1 MAKKKD
7 VTTDNEIFVAQK
19 LAEDELNINEIN
31 KPLEM
36 LDFKSFDNN
45 KDLLDYQQQAL
56 INAFRM
62 LVAYFRDFKENKKE
76 FYAFYQKHY
85 SFAHC
90 DFAKKKLNPLLK
102 SHFKV
107 ENHCVSFENFI
118 NRLAFY
124 MATGSGKTIVIIK
137 LVELLSV
144 AIRMGLIPKKNIMFF
159 SANEH
164 LIKQFEK
171 EIEKYNRNKDYFK
184 QIDFKNLKSVTNKDF
199 HHAPKNSFI
208 EKIALF
214 YYRADLMSDEES
226 KENLLNYKDYW
237 DNGENYVILDEAH
250 KGNKTESKRQ
260 AIFSLLSLKG
270 FLFNFSATFTEESDL
285 ITAVYNLSV
294 GEWVKL
300 GYGKES
306 VLLKKNNLNAFKE
319 LKDLNDR
326 EKEIAL
332 LKALLLLGMQKRH
345 QTEGYFYD
353 PLMLVFTHSVNVKN
367 SDAEIFF
374 KTLARVIENDDGS
387 DFLKAKD
394 DLLEELK
401 NPEFLFSDDKDKGYK
416 VNVFKESLKSMDFK
430 GLKEEVFYAS
440 NGHIE
445 VIINPKNNQEIA
457 FKLNTSDKV
466 FCLIRIGDIT
476 EWICEKLKSVKVVS
490 KNLSFKEE
498 SYFSQIDK
506 SSINILVGS
515 RTFDTG
521 WDSTRPSVIL
531 FLNIGLD
538 DDAKKLV
545 KQSFGRGVRIESVKN
560 QRQRLAYLDIDEAI
574 KKDLKP
580 NAAMLE
586 TLFVIPT
593 NHASLEAILKIQKES
608 ENKGENRGSWREIKL
623 EKTPIKHA
631 LFVPCYRKEQTNA
644 LKISPSASFKMSEK
658 NFKDLKEYFHLMSE
672 KHFILKHEIYDPK
685 DYTLLKEMIQTAHF
699 KKVPTWHYKD
709 LDHMISE
716 IKGKKGYTLL
726 KDLIQTAH
734 FKKVS
739 TWHYKDL
746 DHMISEI
753 KGKLYPNQKVPK
765 DEFNALDSEKIVHF
779 KRIKVRADKKEELIQ
794 TIQEV
799 KEYAPL
805 DKETLRIK
813 IAQGEIDPYDTEKHK
828 QDKTF
833 KVDEAELLKL
843 KEHYY
848 TPLIKAKNCDWLKH
862 VVKVESESD
871 FLEELLKIVETLQ
884 ENYDFWAFSKID
896 EHLDNLFIPYFNNA
910 AERKFF
916 PDFIFW
922 LQKGGTQIICFI
934 DPKGSKHTDY
944 EHKADAYQ
952 LFKDKIFNPK
962 NDPNLKIKVVLKFY
976 GDKDDVGERYRDD
989 WIKEGELKDFFLK
1002 QLA

>member
-1 MAKKKD
+1 MAKKKQENL
-7 VTTDNEIFVAQK
+7 THNEIFVAQK
-19 LAEDELNINEIN
+19 LAEEELNTHEINE
-31 KPLEM
+31 PLEM
-36 LDFKSFDNN
+36 LDFKSFNNN
-45 KDLLDYQQQAL
+45 KELLDYQQQAL

-62 LVAYFRDFKENKKE
+62 LTAYFKDFKENKKD
-76 FYAFYQKHY
+76 FYAFYQRHY
-85 SFAHC
+85 SFANC
-90 DFAKKKLNPLLK
+90 DFTKKKLNDLLRN
-102 SHFKV
+102 SFKV
-107 ENHCVSFENFI
+107 ENGCVKFENFI

-144 AIRMGLIPKKNIMFF
+144 AMGMGLIPKKNIMFF

-171 EIEKYNRNKDYFK
+171 EIEKYNWGKDYSK
-184 QIDFKNLKSVTNKDF
+184 QIVFKNLKSVNNEDF
-199 HHAPKNSFI
+199 YHASNNVFKGM
-208 EKIALF
+208 KQIALF

-226 KENLLNYKDYW
+226 KENLLNYKDRW

-260 AIFSLLSLKG
+260 AIFSLLSQKG

-306 VLLKKNNLNAFKE
+306 VLLKKNNLSAFKE

-332 LKALLLLGMQKRH
+332 LKALLLLGMQKRYKV
-345 QTEGYFYD
+345 EGYFHD
-353 PLMLVFTHSVNVKN
+353 PLMLVFTHSVNVEN

-401 NPEFLFSDDKDKGYK
+401 EPEFLFSDGKDQKDKIE
-416 VNVFKESLKSMDFK
+416 VFKEGLKGMDFK
-430 GLKEEVFYAS
+430 GLKEAVFYAS
-440 NGHIE
+440 SGHIE

-476 EWICEKLKSVKVVS
+476 EWIREKLKSVKVVS

-515 RTFDTG
+515 RAFDTG

-560 QRQRLAYLDIDEAI
+560 QRQRLAYLDIDEAV
-574 KKDLKP
+574 KDNLKP
-580 NAAMLE
+580 NVAMLE

-593 NHASLEAILKIQKES
+593 NHASLEAILKFQKES
-608 ENKGENRGSWREIKL
+608 ESGGENRGSWHEIKL

-644 LKISPSASFKMSEK
+644 LKIPSSASFKMSEK

-685 DYTLLKEMIQTAHF
+685 DYELFKDMIQEAR
-699 KKVPTWHYKD
+699 
-709 LDHMISE
+709 
-716 IKGKKGYTLL
+716 
-726 KDLIQTAH
+726 

-746 DHMISEI
+746 DYMISEI

-779 KRIKVRADKKEELIQ
+779 KRIKVRADKKEKLIQ

-805 DKETLRIK
+805 DKETLIKK

-828 QDKTF
+828 QDRTF

-862 VVKVESESD
+862 VVKVKSESD
-871 FLEELLKIVETLQ
+871 FLEELLKITETLQ

-896 EHLDNLFIPYFNNA
+896 EHLDNLFIPYIDNA
-910 AERKFF
+910 TERRFF

-922 LQKGGTQIICFI
+922 LQKGDTQIICFI

-952 LFKDKIFNPK
+952 LFKDKVFNPK

-976 GDKDDVGERYRDD
+976 GDKDEVGERYRDD

>member
-1 MAKKKD
+1 MAKKKQEIRN
-7 VTTDNEIFVAQK
+7 NEIFVAQK
-19 LAEDELNINEIN
+19 LAEEELSANEIN
-31 KPLEM
+31 DPLEM
-36 LDFKSFDNN
+36 LDFKSFDSN
-45 KDLLDYQQQAL
+45 KELLDYQQQAL

-85 SFAHC
+85 SFANC
-90 DFAKKKLNPLLK
+90 DFAKKKLNHLLK
-102 SHFKV
+102 SYFKV
-107 ENHCVSFENFI
+107 ENGCVRFENFI

-124 MATGSGKTIVIIK
+124 MATGSGKTIAIIK

-144 AIRMGLIPKKNIMFF
+144 AMGMGLIPKKNIMFF

-171 EIEKYNRNKDYFK
+171 EIEKYNRNKDYSK
-184 QIDFKNLKSVTNKDF
+184 QIDFKNLKDIKNKDF
-199 HHAPKNSFI
+199 YHASKDFLM

-214 YYRADLMSDEES
+214 YYRADLMNDEES
-226 KENLLNYKDYW
+226 KENLLNYKDCW

-306 VLLKKNNLNAFKE
+306 VLLKKNDLSAFKE

-332 LKALLLLGMQKRH
+332 LKALLLLGMQKRYK
-345 QTEGYFYD
+345 TEGYFHD
-353 PLMLVFTHSVNVKN
+353 PLMLVFTHSVNVEN

-374 KTLARVIENDDGS
+374 KTLARVIENDDES

-401 NPEFLFSDDKDKGYK
+401 KPEFLFSDGKDQKDKIE
-416 VNVFKESLKSMDFK
+416 VFKEGLNDMDFK

-476 EWICEKLKSVKVVS
+476 EWIHEKLKSVKVVS

-545 KQSFGRGVRIESVKN
+545 KQSFGRGVRIESVRN

-574 KKDLKP
+574 KDKLKP

-593 NHASLEAILKIQKES
+593 NHASLEAILKFQKES
-608 ENKGENRGSWREIKL
+608 ENGSENRGSWREIKL
-623 EKTPIKHA
+623 EKTRITHA

-644 LKISPSASFKMSEK
+644 LKIPPSASFKMSEK

-685 DYTLLKEMIQTAHF
+685 DYELLKEMIQTAHF

-709 LDHMISE
+709 LD
-716 IKGKKGYTLL
+716 Y
-726 KDLIQTAH
+726 
-734 FKKVS
+734 
-739 TWHYKDL
+739 
-746 DHMISEI
+746 MISEI
-753 KGKLYPNQKVPK
+753 KGKLHPNQKVPK
-765 DEFNALDSEKIVHF
+765 DEFNALDNEKIVHF
-779 KRIKVRADKKEELIQ
+779 KRIKVKADKKEKLIQ

-813 IAQGEIDPYDTEKHK
+813 IAQGEIDPYDTEKYK
-828 QDKTF
+828 QDRTF
-833 KVDEAELLKL
+833 KVGDAELLKL

-862 VVKVESESD
+862 VVKVKSESD
-871 FLEELLKIVETLQ
+871 FLEELLKITETLQ

-896 EHLDNLFIPYFNNA
+896 EHLDNLFIPYIDNGA
-910 AERKFF
+910 TERKFF

-922 LQKGGTQIICFI
+922 LQKGNTQIICFI
-934 DPKGSKHTDY
+934 DPKGTKIAEY
-944 EHKADAYQ
+944 QNKADAYQ
-952 LFKDKIFNPK
+952 LFKDKVFNPK
-962 NDPNLKIKVVLKFY
+962 DNPNLKIKVVLKFY

>member
-7 VTTDNEIFVAQK
+7 LTTDNEIFVAQK
-19 LAEDELNINEIN
+19 LAEEELNINEIN
-31 KPLEM
+31 DPLEM
-36 LDFKSFDNN
+36 LDFKSFDND
-45 KDLLDYQQQAL
+45 KELLDYQQQAL

-62 LVAYFRDFKENKKE
+62 LVAYFRDFKENKKG

-85 SFAHC
+85 SFANC

-159 SANEH
+159 SANEN
-164 LIKQFEK
+164 LIQQFKK

-199 HHAPKNSFI
+199 YHAPKNSFI

-250 KGNKTESKRQ
+250 KGNKSESKRQ

-306 VLLKKNNLNAFKE
+306 VLLRKNNLNAFKE

-326 EKEIAL
+326 EKENAL
-332 LKALLLLGMQKRH
+332 LKALLLLGMQKRY

-374 KTLARVIENDDGS
+374 KTLARVIENDDES
-387 DFLKAKD
+387 DFSKAKD

-401 NPEFLFSDDKDKGYK
+401 NPEFLFSDDKDKDYK
-416 VNVFKESLKSMDFK
+416 VKVFKEGLKSMDFK
-430 GLKEEVFYAS
+430 GLKEAVFYAS

-445 VIINPKNNQEIA
+445 VIINPNNNQEIA

-593 NHASLEAILKIQKES
+593 NHASLEAILKFQKES
-608 ENKGENRGSWREIKL
+608 ENGGENRGSWREIKL

-644 LKISPSASFKMSEK
+644 LKIPPSASFKMSEK

-672 KHFILKHEIYDPK
+672 KHFILKHEIYNPK
-685 DYTLLKEMIQTAHF
+685 DYTLLKEMIQ
-699 KKVPTWHYKD
+699 K
-709 LDHMISE
+709 E
-716 IKGKKGYTLL
+716 
-726 KDLIQTAH
+726 H

-746 DHMISEI
+746 DYMISEI

-765 DEFNALDSEKIVHF
+765 DEFNALDNEKIVHF
-779 KRIKVRADKKEELIQ
+779 KRIQVKAGKKEALMK

-805 DKETLRIK
+805 DKERIK
-813 IAQGEIDPYDTEKHK
+813 IAQGEIDPYDAEKHK
-828 QDKTF
+828 QDRIF
-833 KVDEAELLKL
+833 KVGDAELLKL

-862 VVKVESESD
+862 VVKVKSESD
-871 FLEELLKIVETLQ
+871 FLEELLKITETLQ

-896 EHLDNLFIPYFNNA
+896 EHLDNLFIPYIDNA
-910 AERKFF
+910 TERKFF

-922 LQKGGTQIICFI
+922 LEKGGTQIICFI
-934 DPKGSKHTDY
+934 DPKGTEHTSGLR
-944 EHKADAYQ
+944 KADAYK
-952 LFKDKIFNPK
+952 LFKDKVFSSK
-962 NDPNLKIKVVLKFY
+962 DDPNFKIKVVLKFY
-976 GDKDDVGERYRDD
+976 GNKDKVPDDYRHY

>member
-7 VTTDNEIFVAQK
+7 LTTYNEIFVAQK
-19 LAEDELNINEIN
+19 LAEDELNTNEIN
-31 KPLEM
+31 EPLER
-36 LDFKSFDNN
+36 LDFKSFDSN
-45 KDLLDYQQQAL
+45 KELLDYQQQAL

-62 LVAYFRDFKENKKE
+62 LVAYFRDFKGSKKE
-76 FYAFYQKHY
+76 FYAFYQEHY
-85 SFAHC
+85 SFANC
-90 DFAKKKLNPLLK
+90 DFTHKKLNPLLK

-144 AIRMGLIPKKNIMFF
+144 AMGMGLIPKKNIMFF
-159 SANEH
+159 STNEN

-171 EIEKYNRNKDYFK
+171 EIEKYNRGKDFSK
-184 QIDFKNLKSVTNKDF
+184 QIDFKNLKEITHKDF
-199 HHAPKNSFI
+199 YRAPKDSFI
-208 EKIALF
+208 KQIALF
-214 YYRADLMSDEES
+214 YYRADLMNDEES

-250 KGNKTESKRQ
+250 KGNKSESKRQ

-285 ITAVYNLSV
+285 ITSVYNLSV

-306 VLLKKNNLNAFKE
+306 VLLKKNNLSAFKD

-332 LKALLLLGMQKRH
+332 LKALLLLGMQKRYKI
-345 QTEGYFYD
+345 EGYFYD

-374 KTLARVIENDDGS
+374 KTLARVIENDDGNN
-387 DFLKAKD
+387 FVKAKE

-401 NPEFLFSDDKDKGYK
+401 DPEFLFSANKDKDYK
-416 VNVFKESLKSMDFK
+416 VKVFKEGLKSMDFK
-430 GLKEEVFYAS
+430 GLKEEVFYANS
-440 NGHIE
+440 GHIE

-490 KNLSFKEE
+490 KNLSFKEK
-498 SYFSQIDK
+498 SYFSQIDR

-515 RTFDTG
+515 RTFETG

-538 DDAKKLV
+538 DDTKKLV
-545 KQSFGRGVRIESVKN
+545 KQSFGRGVRIESLKN

-574 KKDLKP
+574 KENLKP

-608 ENKGENRGSWREIKL
+608 ENGGESRGSWREIKL
-623 EKTPIKHA
+623 EKTLIKHD
-631 LFVPCYRKEQTNA
+631 LFVPCYRKEPTSI
-644 LKISPSASFKMSEK
+644 LKIPENASFKMSEK
-658 NFKDLKEYFHLMSE
+658 NFKDLKEYFNLMSE

-685 DYTLLKEMIQTAHF
+685 DYATLKDMIQKAR
-699 KKVPTWHYKD
+699 
-709 LDHMISE
+709 I
-716 IKGKKGYTLL
+716 
-726 KDLIQTAH
+726 
-734 FKKVS
+734 KKVS

-746 DHMISEI
+746 DYMIAEI

-765 DEFNALDSEKIVHF
+765 DEFNTLDNEKIVHF
-779 KRIKVRADKKEELIQ
+779 KRIKVKADKQEELIK

-799 KEYAPL
+799 KEYVPL
-805 DKETLRIK
+805 DKETLIKK

-833 KVDEAELLKL
+833 KVDGAELLKL

-848 TPLIKAKNCDWLKH
+848 TPLIKAKDCDWLKH
-862 VVKVESESD
+862 VVKVKSEID
-871 FLEELLKIVETLQ
+871 FLQELQDQKTTKTLQ

-896 EHLDNLFIPYFNNA
+896 EHLDNLFIPYINDA
-910 AERKFF
+910 AERRFF

-922 LQKGGTQIICFI
+922 LQKGDTQIICFI
-934 DPKGSKHTDY
+934 DPKGTKISDY
-944 EHKADAYQ
+944 QHKADAYK

-962 NDPNLKIKVVLKFY
+962 NDPHFKIKVVLKFY
-976 GDKDDVGERYRDD
+976 GDKDDVGDNYRDY
-989 WIKEGELKDFFLK
+989 WIQKGKLNDFFLTLK
-1002 QLA
+1002 D

>member
-7 VTTDNEIFVAQK
+7 LTTDNEIFVAQK
-19 LAEDELNINEIN
+19 LAEEELNANEIN
-31 KPLEM
+31 DPLEM
-36 LDFKSFDNN
+36 LDFKSFDSN
-45 KDLLDYQQQAL
+45 KELLDYQQQAL

-85 SFAHC
+85 SFANC

-107 ENHCVSFENFI
+107 ENHCVKFENFI

-171 EIEKYNRNKDYFK
+171 EIEKYNRNKDYSK
-184 QIDFKNLKSVTNKDF
+184 QIDFKSLKSVKNKDF
-199 HHAPKNSFI
+199 YHAPKDFFQ
-208 EKIALF
+208 KIALF
-214 YYRADLMSDEES
+214 YYRADLMNDEES
-226 KENLLNYKDYW
+226 KENLLNYKDCW

-332 LKALLLLGMQKRH
+332 LKVLLLLGMQKRYK
-345 QTEGYFYD
+345 TEGYFHD
-353 PLMLVFTHSVNVKN
+353 PLMLVFTHSVNVEN

-374 KTLARVIENDDGS
+374 KTLARVIENDDGN

-401 NPEFLFSDDKDKGYK
+401 KPEFLFSDGKDQDYK
-416 VNVFKESLKSMDFK
+416 IEVFKEGLNRLDFK

-476 EWICEKLKSVKVVS
+476 EWIHEKLKSVKVVS

-515 RTFDTG
+515 RTFETG

-574 KKDLKP
+574 KEKLKP

-586 TLFVIPT
+586 TLFVIAT
-593 NHASLEAILKIQKES
+593 KSESVKAILDLKEES
-608 ENKGENRGSWREIKL
+608 SDPSWCEVEL

-672 KHFILKHEIYDPK
+672 KHFILKHEIYNPK
-685 DYTLLKEMIQTAHF
+685 DYA
-699 KKVPTWHYKD
+699 
-709 LDHMISE
+709 
-716 IKGKKGYTLL
+716 LL
-726 KDLIQTAH
+726 KDLIQTKR
-734 FKKVS
+734 FEIELN
-739 TWHYKDL
+739 WHYKDL
-746 DHMISEI
+746 DDLISI
-753 KGKLYPNQKVPK
+753 LKKRLYLNQKVPK
-765 DEFNALDSEKIVHF
+765 DEFNALDNEKIVHF
-779 KRIKVRADKKEELIQ
+779 KRVKVRADKKEKLIQ

-805 DKETLRIK
+805 DKETLRKK
-813 IAQGEIDPYDTEKHK
+813 IAQGEIDPYDTDKHK
-828 QDKTF
+828 QDRTF
-833 KVDEAELLKL
+833 KVGDTELLKL

-862 VVKVESESD
+862 VVKVKSESD
-871 FLEELLKIVETLQ
+871 FLEELLKITETLQ

-962 NDPNLKIKVVLKFY
+962 DDPNLKIKVVLKFY
-976 GDKDDVGERYRDD
+976 GNKDDVGERYRDD

>member
-7 VTTDNEIFVAQK
+7 LTSYNEIFVAQK
-19 LAEDELNINEIN
+19 LAEDELNTNEIN
-31 KPLEM
+31 EPLER
-36 LDFKSFDNN
+36 LDFKSFDSN
-45 KDLLDYQQQAL
+45 KELLDYQQQAL

-85 SFAHC
+85 LFANC
-90 DFAKKKLNPLLK
+90 DFTNKKLNPLLK

-107 ENHCVSFENFI
+107 ENQRVSFENFI

-159 SANEH
+159 SANEN

-171 EIEKYNRNKDYFK
+171 EIEKYNRGKDFSK
-184 QIDFKNLKSVTNKDF
+184 QIDFKNLKSITHKDF
-199 HHAPKNSFI
+199 YHAPKNSLV
-208 EKIALF
+208 EKITLF
-214 YYRADLMSDEES
+214 YYRADLMNDEES

-250 KGNKTESKRQ
+250 KGNKSESKRQ

-285 ITAVYNLSV
+285 ITSVYNLSV

-306 VLLKKNNLNAFKE
+306 VLLKKNNLNAFKD
-319 LKDLNDR
+319 LRDLNDR

-332 LKALLLLGMQKRH
+332 LKALLLLGMQKRYKI
-345 QTEGYFYD
+345 ESYFHD
-353 PLMLVFTHSVNVKN
+353 PLMLVFTHSVNVEN

-374 KTLARVIENDDGS
+374 KTLARVIENDDEG
-387 DFLKAKD
+387 DFLKAKE

-401 NPEFLFSDDKDKGYK
+401 DPEFLFSDGKDKDYK
-416 VNVFKESLKSMDFK
+416 VKVFKEGLKSMDFK
-430 GLKEEVFYAS
+430 GLKEEVFYANS
-440 NGHIE
+440 GHIE

-466 FCLIRIGDIT
+466 FCLIKIGDIT

-515 RTFDTG
+515 RTFETG

-545 KQSFGRGVRIESVKN
+545 KQSFGRGVRIESLKN

-593 NHASLEAILKIQKES
+593 NHASLEAILKFQKES

-623 EKTPIKHA
+623 EKTRIEHA
-631 LFVPCYRKEQTNA
+631 LFVPCYRKEPTSILELPEN
-644 LKISPSASFKMSEK
+644 ASFKMSEK
-658 NFKDLKEYFHLMSE
+658 NFKDLKEYFNLMSE

-685 DYTLLKEMIQTAHF
+685 DYATLKGMIQKAH
-699 KKVPTWHYKD
+699 V
-709 LDHMISE
+709 
-716 IKGKKGYTLL
+716 
-726 KDLIQTAH
+726 
-734 FKKVS
+734 KKVS

-746 DHMISEI
+746 DYMISEI

-765 DEFNALDSEKIVHF
+765 DEFNALDNEKIVHF
-779 KRIKVRADKKEELIQ
+779 KKIKVKADKQEELIK

-799 KEYAPL
+799 KEHAPL

-813 IAQGEIDPYDTEKHK
+813 IAQGEIDPYDADKHK

-833 KVDEAELLKL
+833 KVGDDELLKL

-848 TPLIKAKNCDWLKH
+848 TPLIKAKDCDWLKH
-862 VVKVESESD
+862 VVKVKSEID
-871 FLEELLKIVETLQ
+871 FLQELQDQETTKTLQ

-896 EHLDNLFIPYFNNA
+896 EHLDNLFIPYINNV
-910 AERKFF
+910 AERRFF

-922 LQKGGTQIICFI
+922 LQKGDTQIICFI
-934 DPKGSKHTDY
+934 DPKGTIISSYDR
-944 EHKADAYQ
+944 KADAYK
-952 LFKDKIFNPK
+952 LFKNKIFNPK
-962 NDPNLKIKVVLKFY
+962 NDPNFKIKVVLKFY
-976 GDKDDVGERYRDD
+976 GDKDRVGDGYRDY
-989 WIKEGELKDFFLK
+989 WIQKGKLNDFFLTLK
-1002 QLA
+1002 D

>member
-7 VTTDNEIFVAQK
+7 LTSYNEIFVAQK
-19 LAEDELNINEIN
+19 LAEEELNTNEIN
-31 KPLEM
+31 EPLER
-36 LDFKSFDNN
+36 LDFKSFDSN
-45 KDLLDYQQQAL
+45 KELLDYQQQAL

-76 FYAFYQKHY
+76 FYAFYQEHY
-85 SFAHC
+85 SFANC
-90 DFAKKKLNPLLK
+90 DFTNKKLNPLLK
-102 SHFKV
+102 AYFKV

-144 AIRMGLIPKKNIMFF
+144 AMGMGLIPKKNIMFF
-159 SANEH
+159 SANEN

-171 EIEKYNRNKDYFK
+171 EIEKYNRGKDFSK
-184 QIDFKNLKSVTNKDF
+184 QIDFKNLKEITHKDF
-199 HHAPKNSFI
+199 HRAPKDSVINQ
-208 EKIALF
+208 IALF
-214 YYRADLMSDEES
+214 YYRADLMNDEES

-250 KGNKTESKRQ
+250 KGNKSESKRQ

-285 ITAVYNLSV
+285 ITSVYNLSV

-306 VLLKKNNLNAFKE
+306 VLLKKNNLNAFKD

-332 LKALLLLGMQKRH
+332 LKALLLLGMQKRYK
-345 QTEGYFYD
+345 TEGYFHD
-353 PLMLVFTHSVNVKN
+353 PLMLVFTHSVNVEN

-374 KTLARVIENDDGS
+374 KTLARVIENDDEG
-387 DFLKAKD
+387 DFLKAKE

-401 NPEFLFSDDKDKGYK
+401 NPEFLFSDDKDKDYK
-416 VNVFKESLKSMDFK
+416 VKVFKEGLKNMDFK
-430 GLKEEVFYAS
+430 GLKEEVFYANS
-440 NGHIE
+440 GHIE

-466 FCLIRIGDIT
+466 FCLIKIGDIT

-515 RTFDTG
+515 RTFETG

-560 QRQRLAYLDIDEAI
+560 QRQRLAYLDIDETI

-608 ENKGENRGSWREIKL
+608 ENGGENRGSWREIKL
-623 EKTPIKHA
+623 EKTRIKHA
-631 LFVPCYRKEQTNA
+631 LFVPCYRKEPTSI
-644 LKISPSASFKMSEK
+644 LKIPENASFKMSEK
-658 NFKDLKEYFHLMSE
+658 NFKDLKEYFNLMSE

-685 DYTLLKEMIQTAHF
+685 DYEELKKMIQ
-699 KKVPTWHYKD
+699 K
-709 LDHMISE
+709 E
-716 IKGKKGYTLL
+716 
-726 KDLIQTAH
+726 H

-746 DHMISEI
+746 DYMISEI

-765 DEFNALDSEKIVHF
+765 DEFNALDNEKIVHF
-779 KRIKVRADKKEELIQ
+779 KRIKVKADKQEALIK

-799 KEYAPL
+799 KEHAPL
-805 DKETLRIK
+805 DKERIK
-813 IAQGEIDPYDTEKHK
+813 IAQGEIDPDDTEKHK

-833 KVDEAELLKL
+833 EVDGAELLKL

-848 TPLIKAKNCDWLKH
+848 TPLIKAKDCDWLKH
-862 VVKVESESD
+862 VVKVKSEID
-871 FLEELLKIVETLQ
+871 FLQELQDQETTKTLQ
-884 ENYDFWAFSKID
+884 ANYDFWAFSKID
-896 EHLDNLFIPYFNNA
+896 EHLDNLFIPYINNV
-910 AERKFF
+910 AERRFF

-922 LQKGGTQIICFI
+922 LQKGDTQIICFI
-934 DPKGSKHTDY
+934 DPKGITYADY
-944 EHKADAYQ
+944 EHKADAYK

-962 NDPNLKIKVVLKFY
+962 NDPNFKIKVVLKFY
-976 GDKDDVGERYRDD
+976 GDKDRVGDNYRDY
-989 WIKEGELKDFFLK
+989 WIQKGKLNDFFLTLK
-1002 QLA
+1002 D

>member
-1 MAKKKD
+1 MAKKKQEIRN
-7 VTTDNEIFVAQK
+7 NEIFVAQK
-19 LAEDELNINEIN
+19 LAEEELNANEIN
-31 KPLEM
+31 DPLEM

-45 KDLLDYQQQAL
+45 KELLDYQQQAL
-56 INAFRM
+56 INAFRV

-76 FYAFYQKHY
+76 FYAFYQQHY
-85 SFAHC
+85 SFANC
-90 DFAKKKLNPLLK
+90 DFAKKKLNHLLK

-107 ENHCVSFENFI
+107 ENHCVRFENFI

-144 AIRMGLIPKKNIMFF
+144 AMGMGLIPKKNIMFF
-159 SANEH
+159 SANEN
-164 LIKQFEK
+164 LIQQFKK
-171 EIEKYNRNKDYFK
+171 EIEKYNRSKDYSK
-184 QIDFKNLKSVTNKDF
+184 QIDFKDLKSVTNKDF
-199 HHAPKNSFI
+199 YHSPKDFFQ
-208 EKIALF
+208 KIALF

-226 KENLLNYKDYW
+226 KENLLNYKDCW

-260 AIFSLLSLKG
+260 AIFSLLSQKG

-332 LKALLLLGMQKRH
+332 LKALLLLGMQKRYKV
-345 QTEGYFYD
+345 EGYFHD
-353 PLMLVFTHSVNVKN
+353 PLMLVFTHSVNVEN

-374 KTLARVIENDDGS
+374 KTLARVIENDDES
-387 DFLKAKD
+387 DFLKAKE

-401 NPEFLFSDDKDKGYK
+401 SPEFLFSGNKDKDKEYK
-416 VNVFKESLKSMDFK
+416 IKVFKESLNRLDFK

-476 EWICEKLKSVKVVS
+476 EWIREKLKSVKVVS

-515 RTFDTG
+515 RAFDTG

-580 NAAMLE
+580 SAAMLE

-593 NHASLEAILKIQKES
+593 NHASLEAILKFQKES
-608 ENKGENRGSWREIKL
+608 ENGGENRGSWREIKL

-644 LKISPSASFKMSEK
+644 LKIPPSASFKMSEK

-672 KHFILKHEIYDPK
+672 KHFILKHEIYNPK
-685 DYTLLKEMIQTAHF
+685 DYE
-699 KKVPTWHYKD
+699 
-709 LDHMISE
+709 
-716 IKGKKGYTLL
+716 LL
-726 KDLIQTAH
+726 KDMIQKEH

-746 DHMISEI
+746 DYMISEI

-765 DEFNALDSEKIVHF
+765 DEFNALDDEKIVHF
-779 KRIKVRADKKEELIQ
+779 KRIQVKAGKKEALMKA
-794 TIQEV
+794 IQEV

-805 DKETLRIK
+805 D
-813 IAQGEIDPYDTEKHK
+813 TEKHK
-828 QDKTF
+828 QDRTF
-833 KVDEAELLKL
+833 KVGDAELLKL

-862 VVKVESESD
+862 VVNVESEID
-871 FLEELLKIVETLQ
+871 FLKELQKTETIKTLQ

-896 EHLDNLFIPYFNNA
+896 EHLDNLFIPYFNGA
-910 AERKFF
+910 TERKFF

-922 LQKGGTQIICFI
+922 LQKGDTQIICFI
-934 DPKGSKHTDY
+934 DPKGTEHTSSQR
-944 EHKADAYQ
+944 KAVWYKK
-952 LFKDKIFNPK
+952 LFKDKVFNPK
-962 NDPNLKIKVVLKFY
+962 DNPNLKIKVVLKFY
-976 GDKDDVGERYRDD
+976 GDKDKVVEGRDY
-989 WIKEGELKDFFLK
+989 WIKKGKLEDFFLDLK
-1002 QLA
+1002 D

>member
-7 VTTDNEIFVAQK
+7 LTSYNEIFVAQK
-19 LAEDELNINEIN
+19 LAEDELNTNEIN
-31 KPLEM
+31 EPLER

-45 KDLLDYQQQAL
+45 KELLDYQQQAL

-62 LVAYFRDFKENKKE
+62 LVAYFRDFKGSKKE
-76 FYAFYQKHY
+76 FYAFYQEHY
-85 SFAHC
+85 SFANC
-90 DFAKKKLNPLLK
+90 DFTHKKLNPLLK

-107 ENHCVSFENFI
+107 ENQRVSFENFI

-124 MATGSGKTIVIIK
+124 MVTGSGKTIVIIK

-159 SANEH
+159 SANEN

-171 EIEKYNRNKDYFK
+171 EIEKYNRGKDYFK

-199 HHAPKNSFI
+199 HHAPKGSFI
-208 EKIALF
+208 EKITLF
-214 YYRADLMSDEES
+214 YYRTDLMNDEES

-250 KGNKTESKRQ
+250 KGNKSESKRQ

-285 ITAVYNLSV
+285 ITSVYNLSV

-306 VLLKKNNLNAFKE
+306 VLLKKNNLSAFKD

-332 LKALLLLGMQKRH
+332 LKALLLLGMQKRY

-353 PLMLVFTHSVNVKN
+353 PLMLVFTHSVNVEN

-374 KTLARVIENDDGS
+374 KTLARVIENDNGN
-387 DFLKAKD
+387 DFSKAKE

-401 NPEFLFSDDKDKGYK
+401 DPEFLFSDGKDKDYK
-416 VNVFKESLKSMDFK
+416 VKVFKEGLKSMDFK
-430 GLKEEVFYAS
+430 GLKEEVFYANS
-440 NGHIE
+440 GHIE

-466 FCLIRIGDIT
+466 FCLIKIGDIT

-515 RTFDTG
+515 RTFETG

-560 QRQRLAYLDIDEAI
+560 QRQRLAYLKIDGAI

-593 NHASLEAILKIQKES
+593 NHASLEAILTIQKES
-608 ENKGENRGSWREIKL
+608 ENRGESRGSWREIKL
-623 EKTPIKHA
+623 EKTPIKHD
-631 LFVPCYRKEQTNA
+631 LFVPCYRKEPTSILELPEN
-644 LKISPSASFKMSEK
+644 ASFKMSEK
-658 NFKDLKEYFHLMSE
+658 NFKDLKEYFNLMSE

-685 DYTLLKEMIQTAHF
+685 DYATLKDMIQ
-699 KKVPTWHYKD
+699 K
-709 LDHMISE
+709 
-716 IKGKKGYTLL
+716 
-726 KDLIQTAH
+726 AH

-746 DHMISEI
+746 DYMISEI

-765 DEFNALDSEKIVHF
+765 DEFNALDNEKIVHF
-779 KRIKVRADKKEELIQ
+779 KRIKVKADKQEALIK

-799 KEYAPL
+799 KEHAPL

-813 IAQGEIDPYDTEKHK
+813 IAQGEIDPYDTDKHK

-833 KVDEAELLKL
+833 EVDGAELLKL

-848 TPLIKAKNCDWLKH
+848 TPLIKAKDCDWLKH
-862 VVKVESESD
+862 VVKVKSEID
-871 FLEELLKIVETLQ
+871 FLQELQDQETTKTLQ
-884 ENYDFWAFSKID
+884 ANYDFWAFSKID
-896 EHLDNLFIPYFNNA
+896 EHLDNLFIPYINNV
-910 AERKFF
+910 AERRFF

-934 DPKGSKHTDY
+934 DPKGITYADY
-944 EHKADAYQ
+944 EHKADAYK

-962 NDPNLKIKVVLKFY
+962 NNPHFKIKVVLKFY
-976 GDKDDVGERYRDD
+976 GDKDRVGDNYRDY
-989 WIKEGELKDFFLK
+989 WIQKGKLNDFFSNLK
-1002 QLA
+1002 GLIY

>member
-1 MAKKKD
+1 MAKKKQE
-7 VTTDNEIFVAQK
+7 VRNNEIFVAQK
-19 LAEDELNINEIN
+19 LAEEELNANEIN
-31 KPLEM
+31 DPLEM
-36 LDFKSFDNN
+36 LDFKSFDSN
-45 KDLLDYQQQAL
+45 KELLDYQQQAL
-56 INAFRM
+56 INAFRV

-85 SFAHC
+85 SFANC
-90 DFAKKKLNPLLK
+90 DFAKKKLNHLLK
-102 SHFKV
+102 NSFKV
-107 ENHCVSFENFI
+107 ENGCVKFENFI

-144 AIRMGLIPKKNIMFF
+144 AMGMGLIPKKNIMFF

-171 EIEKYNRNKDYFK
+171 EIEKYNRNKDYSK

-199 HHAPKNSFI
+199 YHSPKDFFQ
-208 EKIALF
+208 KIALF

-226 KENLLNYKDYW
+226 KENLLNYKDCW

-260 AIFSLLSLKG
+260 AIFSLLSLRG

-306 VLLKKNNLNAFKE
+306 VLLNKNNLNAFKK

-332 LKALLLLGMQKRH
+332 LKTLLLLGMQKRYKIK
-345 QTEGYFYD
+345 GYFHD
-353 PLMLVFTHSVNVKN
+353 PLMLVFTHSVNVEN

-374 KTLARVIENDDGS
+374 KTLARVIENDDEI
-387 DFLKAKD
+387 DFLKAKE

-401 NPEFLFSDDKDKGYK
+401 DPEFLFSDGKDKDYK
-416 VNVFKESLKSMDFK
+416 VKVFKEGLKSMDFK
-430 GLKEEVFYAS
+430 GLKEEVFYANS
-440 NGHIE
+440 GHIE

-457 FKLNTSDKV
+457 FKLNTSDKI
-466 FCLIRIGDIT
+466 FCLIKIGDIT
-476 EWICEKLKSVKVVS
+476 EWIDEKLKSVKVVS

-515 RTFDTG
+515 RTFETG

-560 QRQRLAYLDIDEAI
+560 QRQRLAYLDIDGAI
-574 KKDLKP
+574 KKALKP

-593 NHASLEAILKIQKES
+593 NHASLEAILKIQEES
-608 ENKGENRGSWREIKL
+608 ENRGENRGSWREIKL
-623 EKTPIKHA
+623 EKTPIEHA
-631 LFVPCYRKEQTNA
+631 LFVPCYRKEPTSVLELPEN
-644 LKISPSASFKMSEK
+644 ASFKMSEK
-658 NFKDLKEYFHLMSE
+658 NFKDLKEYFNLMSE

-685 DYTLLKEMIQTAHF
+685 DYEQLKKMIQ
-699 KKVPTWHYKD
+699 K
-709 LDHMISE
+709 
-716 IKGKKGYTLL
+716 
-726 KDLIQTAH
+726 AH

-746 DHMISEI
+746 DYMISEI

-765 DEFNALDSEKIVHF
+765 DEFNALDNEKIVHF
-779 KRIKVRADKKEELIQ
+779 KRIKVKADKEEALIK

-799 KEYAPL
+799 KEHAPL

-813 IAQGEIDPYDTEKHK
+813 IAQGEIDPYDAEKHK

-833 KVDEAELLKL
+833 EVDGAELLKL

-862 VVKVESESD
+862 VVKVESEID
-871 FLEELLKIVETLQ
+871 FLKELQETETIKTLQ

-896 EHLDNLFIPYFNNA
+896 EHLDNLFIPYIGENA
-910 AERKFF
+910 TERKFF

-922 LQKGGTQIICFI
+922 LQKGDTQIVCFI
-934 DPKGSKHTDY
+934 DPKGTEHTSGLR
-944 EHKADAYQ
+944 KADVYK

-962 NDPNLKIKVVLKFY
+962 NDPHCKIKKIKVVLKFY
-976 GDKDDVGERYRDD
+976 GDKDKVPELYKDD
-989 WIKEGELKDFFLK
+989 WIKKGKLEYFFLDLKD
-1002 QLA
+1002 

>member
-7 VTTDNEIFVAQK
+7 LTTHNEIFVAQK
-19 LAEDELNINEIN
+19 LAEDELNTNEIN
-31 KPLEM
+31 EPLER
-36 LDFKSFDNN
+36 LDFKSFDSN
-45 KDLLDYQQQAL
+45 KELLDYQQQAL

-62 LVAYFRDFKENKKE
+62 LVAYFKDFKENKKE
-76 FYAFYQKHY
+76 FYAFYQEHY
-85 SFAHC
+85 SFANC
-90 DFAKKKLNPLLK
+90 DFTNKKLNHLLK

-107 ENHCVSFENFI
+107 ENGCVRFENFI

-144 AIRMGLIPKKNIMFF
+144 AMVMGLIPKKNIMFF
-159 SANEH
+159 SANEN

-171 EIEKYNRNKDYFK
+171 EIEKYNRGKDFSK
-184 QIDFKNLKSVTNKDF
+184 QIDFKNLKSVTHKDF
-199 HHAPKNSFI
+199 HRAPKDFF

-214 YYRADLMSDEES
+214 YYRADLMNDEES

-250 KGNKTESKRQ
+250 KGNKSESKRQ

-285 ITAVYNLSV
+285 ITSVYNLSV

-332 LKALLLLGMQKRH
+332 LKALLLLGMQKRYK
-345 QTEGYFYD
+345 TEGYFHD
-353 PLMLVFTHSVNVKN
+353 PLMLVFTHSVNVEN

-374 KTLARVIENDDGS
+374 KTLARVIENDDES
-387 DFLKAKD
+387 DFLKAKE

-401 NPEFLFSDDKDKGYK
+401 NPEFLFSDDKNQNYK
-416 VNVFKESLKSMDFK
+416 IEVFKEGLKSMDFK
-430 GLKEEVFYAS
+430 GLKEEVFYAN

-466 FCLIRIGDIT
+466 FCLIKIGDIT
-476 EWICEKLKSVKVVS
+476 EWIYEKLKSVKVVS

-515 RTFDTG
+515 RTFETG

-574 KKDLKP
+574 KENLKP

-608 ENKGENRGSWREIKL
+608 ENRGENRGSWREIKL

-631 LFVPCYRKEQTNA
+631 LFVPCYRKEPTSVLELPEN
-644 LKISPSASFKMSEK
+644 ASFKMSEK
-658 NFKDLKEYFHLMSE
+658 NFKDLKEYFNLMSE

-685 DYTLLKEMIQTAHF
+685 DYAMLKDMIQ
-699 KKVPTWHYKD
+699 K
-709 LDHMISE
+709 
-716 IKGKKGYTLL
+716 
-726 KDLIQTAH
+726 AH

-765 DEFNALDSEKIVHF
+765 DEFNALDNEKIVHF
-779 KRIKVRADKKEELIQ
+779 KRIKVKADKEEALIK

-799 KEYAPL
+799 KEHAPL

-813 IAQGEIDPYDTEKHK
+813 IAQGEIDPYDAEKHK
-828 QDKTF
+828 QNKTF
-833 KVDEAELLKL
+833 EVDGAELLKL

-862 VVKVESESD
+862 VVKVESEID
-871 FLEELLKIVETLQ
+871 FLKELQETETIKTLQ

-896 EHLDNLFIPYFNNA
+896 EHLDNLFIPYFNSVT
-910 AERKFF
+910 ERRFS

-922 LQKGGTQIICFI
+922 LQKGDTQIVCFI
-934 DPKGSKHTDY
+934 DPKGITYADY
-944 EHKADAYQ
+944 EHKADAYK

-962 NDPNLKIKVVLKFY
+962 NDPHFKIKVVLKFY
-976 GDKDDVGERYRDD
+976 GNKDKVADGYRDY
-989 WIKEGELKDFFLK
+989 WIKKGKLEDFFLTLK
-1002 QLA
+1002 A

>member
-7 VTTDNEIFVAQK
+7 LTSYNEIFVAQK
-19 LAEDELNINEIN
+19 LAEEELNTNEIN
-31 KPLEM
+31 EPLER
-36 LDFKSFDNN
+36 LDFKSFDGN
-45 KDLLDYQQQAL
+45 KELLDYQQQAL

-62 LVAYFRDFKENKKE
+62 LVAYFRDFKGSKKE

-85 SFAHC
+85 SFANC
-90 DFAKKKLNPLLK
+90 DFTHKKLNPLLK

-144 AIRMGLIPKKNIMFF
+144 ATGMGLIPKKNIMFF
-159 SANEH
+159 SANEN

-171 EIEKYNRNKDYFK
+171 EIEKYNRGKDFSK
-184 QIDFKNLKSVTNKDF
+184 QIDFKNLKKVTHKDF
-199 HHAPKNSFI
+199 HRAPKDSFI
-208 EKIALF
+208 KQIALF
-214 YYRADLMSDEES
+214 YYRADLMNDEES

-250 KGNKTESKRQ
+250 KGNKSESKRQ

-306 VLLKKNNLNAFKE
+306 VLLKKNNLNAFKDS
-319 LKDLNDR
+319 KDLNDR

-332 LKALLLLGMQKRH
+332 LKALLLLGMQKRYKI
-345 QTEGYFYD
+345 EGYFHD
-353 PLMLVFTHSVNVKN
+353 PLMLVFTHSVNVEN

-374 KTLARVIENDDGS
+374 KTLARVIENDDGN
-387 DFLKAKD
+387 DFLKAKE
-394 DLLEELK
+394 DLLEEIK
-401 NPEFLFSDDKDKGYK
+401 DPEFLFSANKDKDYK
-416 VNVFKESLKSMDFK
+416 VEVFKEGLKSMDFK
-430 GLKEEVFYAS
+430 GLKEEVFYAN

-466 FCLIRIGDIT
+466 FCLIKIGDIT

-515 RTFDTG
+515 RTFETG

-608 ENKGENRGSWREIKL
+608 ENRDENRGSWREITL

-631 LFVPCYRKEQTNA
+631 LFVPCYRKELTSV
-644 LKISPSASFKMSEK
+644 LKIPESASFKMSEK
-658 NFKDLKEYFHLMSE
+658 NFKDLKEYFNLMSE

-685 DYTLLKEMIQTAHF
+685 DYAMLKEMIQ
-699 KKVPTWHYKD
+699 K
-709 LDHMISE
+709 E
-716 IKGKKGYTLL
+716 
-726 KDLIQTAH
+726 H

-746 DHMISEI
+746 DYMISEI

-765 DEFNALDSEKIVHF
+765 DEFNTLDNDKIVHF
-779 KRIKVRADKKEELIQ
+779 KRIKVKADKQEALIK

-799 KEYAPL
+799 KEHAPL

-833 KVDEAELLKL
+833 KVDDAELLKL

-848 TPLIKAKNCDWLKH
+848 TPLIKAKDCDWLKH
-862 VVKVESESD
+862 VVKVKSEID
-871 FLEELLKIVETLQ
+871 FLQELQDQETTKTLQ
-884 ENYDFWAFSKID
+884 ANYDFWAFSKID
-896 EHLDNLFIPYFNNA
+896 EHLDNLFIPYINNV
-910 AERKFF
+910 AERRFF

-922 LQKGGTQIICFI
+922 LQKGDTQIICFI
-934 DPKGSKHTDY
+934 DPKGTKISDY
-944 EHKADAYQ
+944 QHKADAYK

-962 NDPNLKIKVVLKFY
+962 NDPYFKIKVVLKFY
-976 GDKDDVGERYRDD
+976 GDKDDVGDNYRDY
-989 WIKEGELKDFFLK
+989 WIKKGKLNDFFLTLK
-1002 QLA
+1002 D

>member
-7 VTTDNEIFVAQK
+7 LTTDNEIFVAQK
-19 LAEDELNINEIN
+19 LAEDELNTNEIN
-31 KPLEM
+31 DPLEM
-36 LDFKSFDNN
+36 LDFKSFDSN
-45 KDLLDYQQQAL
+45 KELLDYQQQAL

-76 FYAFYQKHY
+76 FYAFYQDHY
-85 SFAHC
+85 SFVHC
-90 DFAKKKLNPLLK
+90 DFAKKKLHPLLK

-199 HHAPKNSFI
+199 YHAPKNSFI
-208 EKIALF
+208 EKIVLF
-214 YYRADLMSDEES
+214 YYRADLMNDEES

-260 AIFSLLSLKG
+260 AIFSLLSQKG

-332 LKALLLLGMQKRH
+332 LKALLLLGMQKRY

-387 DFLKAKD
+387 DFLKAKE

-401 NPEFLFSDDKDKGYK
+401 NPEFLFSDDKDKDYK
-416 VNVFKESLKSMDFK
+416 VKVFKEGLNDLDFK

-445 VIINPKNNQEIA
+445 VIVNPKNNQEIA

-466 FCLIRIGDIT
+466 FCLIKIGDIT

-560 QRQRLAYLDIDEAI
+560 QRQRLAYLEIDKAI
-574 KKDLKP
+574 KDNLKP

-586 TLFVIPT
+586 TLFVIAT
-593 NHASLEAILKIQKES
+593 KSESVKAILDLKEES
-608 ENKGENRGSWREIKL
+608 SDPSWCEVEL
-623 EKTPIKHA
+623 EKAPIEHA
-631 LFVPCYRKEQTNA
+631 LFVPCYQEKSIKATDLQ
-644 LKISPSASFKMSEK
+644 SGSFKMSEK

-672 KHFILKHEIYDPK
+672 KHFILKHEIYNPK
-685 DYTLLKEMIQTAHF
+685 DYELLKEMIQTKRF
-699 KKVPTWHYKD
+699 EIELNWHYKD
-709 LDHMISE
+709 LD
-716 IKGKKGYTLL
+716 
-726 KDLIQTAH
+726 DLISIL
-734 FKKVS
+734 KKR
-739 TWHYKDL
+739 
-746 DHMISEI
+746 
-753 KGKLYPNQKVPK
+753 LYLNQKVPK
-765 DEFNALDSEKIVHF
+765 DEFNALDNEKIVHF
-779 KRIKVRADKKEELIQ
+779 KRVKVRADKKEKLIQ

-805 DKETLRIK
+805 DKETLRMK
-813 IAQGEIDPYDTEKHK
+813 IAQGEIDIDNIDKHK
-828 QDKTF
+828 QDRTF
-833 KVDEAELLKL
+833 KVGDAELLKL

-862 VVKVESESD
+862 VVKVKSESD
-871 FLEELLKIVETLQ
+871 FLEELLKVTETLQ

-896 EHLDNLFIPYFNNA
+896 EHLDNLFIPYIDNA

-934 DPKGSKHTDY
+934 DPKGTKIAEY

-962 NDPNLKIKVVLKFY
+962 NDPNFKIKVVLKFY
-976 GDKDDVGERYRDD
+976 GNKDDVGERYRDL
-989 WIKEGELKDFFLK
+989 WIEKGKLEYFFLDLKD
-1002 QLA
+1002 

>member
-7 VTTDNEIFVAQK
+7 LTTDNEIFVAQK
-19 LAEDELNINEIN
+19 LAEDELNANEIN
-31 KPLEM
+31 EPLER

-45 KDLLDYQQQAL
+45 KELLDYQQQAL

-76 FYAFYQKHY
+76 FYAFYQDHY
-85 SFAHC
+85 SFANC
-90 DFAKKKLNPLLK
+90 DFAKKKLNHLLK
-102 SHFKV
+102 NSFKV
-107 ENHCVSFENFI
+107 ENGCVKFENFI

-159 SANEH
+159 SANEN

-171 EIEKYNRNKDYFK
+171 EIEKYNRGKDYSK
-184 QIDFKNLKSVTNKDF
+184 QIDFKSLKSVTHKDF
-199 HHAPKNSFI
+199 HRAPKNVLKEM

-214 YYRADLMSDEES
+214 YYRADLMNDEES
-226 KENLLNYKDYW
+226 KENLLNYKDCW

-250 KGNKTESKRQ
+250 KGNKSESKRQ
-260 AIFSLLSLKG
+260 AIFSLLSLRG

-306 VLLKKNNLNAFKE
+306 VLLKKNNLSAFKE

-332 LKALLLLGMQKRH
+332 LKALLLLGMQKRYK
-345 QTEGYFYD
+345 TEGYFYD

-401 NPEFLFSDDKDKGYK
+401 KPEFLFSDGKEQDYK
-416 VNVFKESLKSMDFK
+416 VKVFKEGLKSMDFK
-430 GLKEEVFYAS
+430 GLKEEVFYAN

-593 NHASLEAILKIQKES
+593 NHASLEAILKFQKES
-608 ENKGENRGSWREIKL
+608 ENKGENRGSWHEIKL

-672 KHFILKHEIYDPK
+672 KHFILKHEIYNPK

-699 KKVPTWHYKD
+699 KKV
-709 LDHMISE
+709 
-716 IKGKKGYTLL
+716 
-726 KDLIQTAH
+726 
-734 FKKVS
+734 S

-746 DHMISEI
+746 DDLISI
-753 KGKLYPNQKVPK
+753 LKKRLYPNQKVPK
-765 DEFNALDSEKIVHF
+765 DEFNALDNEKIVHF
-779 KRIKVRADKKEELIQ
+779 KRIKVRADKKEKLIQ

-805 DKETLRIK
+805 DKETLRTK

-828 QDKTF
+828 QNKTF
-833 KVDEAELLKL
+833 KVDGAELLKL

-862 VVKVESESD
+862 VVKVKSESD
-871 FLEELLKIVETLQ
+871 FLEELLKITETLQ

-896 EHLDNLFIPYFNNA
+896 EHLDNLFIPYIDNA
-910 AERKFF
+910 TERKFF

-962 NDPNLKIKVVLKFY
+962 DDPNFKIKVVLKFY
-976 GDKDDVGERYRDD
+976 GNKDGVGERYRDL
-989 WIKEGELKDFFLK
+989 WIEKGKLEYFFLT
-1002 QLA
+1002 L

>member
-1 MAKKKD
+1 MAKKKQE
-7 VTTDNEIFVAQK
+7 VRNNEIFVAQK
-19 LAEDELNINEIN
+19 LAEEELNANEIN
-31 KPLEM
+31 DPLEM
-36 LDFKSFDNN
+36 LDFKSFDSN
-45 KDLLDYQQQAL
+45 KELLDYQQQAL

-62 LVAYFRDFKENKKE
+62 LIAYFRDFKENKKE
-76 FYAFYQKHY
+76 FYAFYQEHY
-85 SFAHC
+85 SFANC
-90 DFAKKKLNPLLK
+90 DFTNKKLNHLLK

-107 ENHCVSFENFI
+107 ENQRVSFENFI

-144 AIRMGLIPKKNIMFF
+144 AMGMGLIPKKNIMFF

-171 EIEKYNRNKDYFK
+171 EIEKYNRGKDFSK
-184 QIDFKNLKSVTNKDF
+184 QIDFKNLKEVTHKDF
-199 HHAPKNSFI
+199 HRAPKDFF

-214 YYRADLMSDEES
+214 YYRADLMNDEES

-250 KGNKTESKRQ
+250 KGNKSESKRQ

-332 LKALLLLGMQKRH
+332 LKALLLLGMQKRYK
-345 QTEGYFYD
+345 TEGYFYD
-353 PLMLVFTHSVNVKN
+353 PLMLVFTHSVNVEN

-374 KTLARVIENDDGS
+374 KTLARVIENDDES
-387 DFLKAKD
+387 DFLKAKE

-401 NPEFLFSDDKDKGYK
+401 APEFLFSDDKDKDYK
-416 VNVFKESLKSMDFK
+416 VKVFKEGLKSMDFK
-430 GLKEEVFYAS
+430 GLKEAVFYAS

-466 FCLIRIGDIT
+466 FCLIKIGDIT

-560 QRQRLAYLDIDEAI
+560 QRQRLAYLDIDESI
-574 KKDLKP
+574 KENLKP

-608 ENKGENRGSWREIKL
+608 ENRGENRGSWREIKL

-631 LFVPCYRKEQTNA
+631 LFVPCYRKEPTSVLELPEN
-644 LKISPSASFKMSEK
+644 ASFKMSEK

-685 DYTLLKEMIQTAHF
+685 DYTLLKDMIQ
-699 KKVPTWHYKD
+699 K
-709 LDHMISE
+709 
-716 IKGKKGYTLL
+716 
-726 KDLIQTAH
+726 AH

-746 DHMISEI
+746 DYMISEI

-765 DEFNALDSEKIVHF
+765 DEFNTLDNEKIVHF
-779 KRIKVRADKKEELIQ
+779 KRIKVRADKKEKLIQ

-805 DKETLRIK
+805 DKETLRTK

-833 KVDEAELLKL
+833 KVDDAELLKL

-862 VVKVESESD
+862 VVRVESEID
-871 FLEELLKIVETLQ
+871 FLKELQKTETIKTLQ

-896 EHLDNLFIPYFNNA
+896 EHLDNLFIPYTNNV
-910 AERKFF
+910 AERRFF

-922 LQKGGTQIICFI
+922 LQKGDTQIICFI
-934 DPKGSKHTDY
+934 DPKGITYADY
-944 EHKADAYQ
+944 EHKADAYK

-962 NDPNLKIKVVLKFY
+962 NDPHFKIKVVLKFY
-976 GDKDDVGERYRDD
+976 GNKDRVADGYRDY
-989 WIKEGELKDFFLK
+989 WIKKGKLNDFF
-1002 QLA
+1002 

>member
-7 VTTDNEIFVAQK
+7 LTTDNEIFVAQK
-19 LAEDELNINEIN
+19 LAEEELNANEIN
-31 KPLEM
+31 DPLEM

-45 KDLLDYQQQAL
+45 KELLDYQQQAL

-62 LVAYFRDFKENKKE
+62 LTAYFRDFKENKKE

-85 SFAHC
+85 SFANC

-159 SANEH
+159 SANEN

-171 EIEKYNRNKDYFK
+171 EIEKYNRGKDYSK
-184 QIDFKNLKSVTNKDF
+184 QIDFKSLKSVTNKDF
-199 HHAPKNSFI
+199 YHAPKGSFI
-208 EKIALF
+208 EKITLF

-250 KGNKTESKRQ
+250 KGNKSESKRQ
-260 AIFSLLSLKG
+260 AIFSLLSQKG

-332 LKALLLLGMQKRH
+332 LKALLLLGMQKRY
-345 QTEGYFYD
+345 QTEGYFHD

-374 KTLARVIENDDGS
+374 KTLARVIENDDEG
-387 DFLKAKD
+387 DFLKAKE

-401 NPEFLFSDDKDKGYK
+401 NPEFLFSDGKDKGYK
-416 VNVFKESLKSMDFK
+416 VKVFKESLNDMDFK
-430 GLKEEVFYAS
+430 GLKEEVFYAN

-476 EWICEKLKSVKVVS
+476 EWIYEKLKSVKVVS

-515 RTFDTG
+515 RTFETG

-538 DDAKKLV
+538 DDAKKFV
-545 KQSFGRGVRIESVKN
+545 KQSFGRGVRIESIKN
-560 QRQRLAYLDIDEAI
+560 QRQRLAYLEIDGAI
-574 KKDLKP
+574 KKALKP

-593 NHASLEAILKIQKES
+593 NHASLEAILKFQKES

-623 EKTPIKHA
+623 EKTRIEHA
-631 LFVPCYRKEQTNA
+631 LFVPCYRKEQTSIMNF
-644 LKISPSASFKMSEK
+644 LKNASFKMSGE
-658 NFKDLKEYFHLMSE
+658 NFKDLKEYFNLMSE

-685 DYTLLKEMIQTAHF
+685 DYKQLKEMIQKARF
-699 KKVPTWHYKD
+699 N
-709 LDHMISE
+709 
-716 IKGKKGYTLL
+716 
-726 KDLIQTAH
+726 
-734 FKKVS
+734 KVS

-746 DHMISEI
+746 DCMISEI

-779 KRIKVRADKKEELIQ
+779 KRIKVKADKKEKLIQ

-799 KEYAPL
+799 KEYTPL
-805 DKETLRIK
+805 DKERIK
-813 IAQGEIDPYDTEKHK
+813 IVQGEIDPYDTEKHK
-828 QDKTF
+828 QNKTF
-833 KVDEAELLKL
+833 KVDGAELLKL

-862 VVKVESESD
+862 VVKVESEID
-871 FLEELLKIVETLQ
+871 FLKELQETETIKTLQ

-896 EHLDNLFIPYFNNA
+896 EHLDNLFIPYIGEHA
-910 AERKFF
+910 TERKFF

-922 LQKGGTQIICFI
+922 LQKSGTQIICFI
-934 DPKGSKHTDY
+934 DPKGIKISDY
-944 EHKADAYQ
+944 EHKADAYK
-952 LFKDKIFNPK
+952 LFKDKVFSSK
-962 NDPNLKIKVVLKFY
+962 NDPNFKIKVVLKFY
-976 GDKDDVGERYRDD
+976 GDKDGVADGYRDY
-989 WIKEGELKDFFLK
+989 WIKKGKLEDFFLT
-1002 QLA
+1002 L

>member
-7 VTTDNEIFVAQK
+7 LTSYNEIFVAQK
-19 LAEDELNINEIN
+19 LAEDELNTNEIN
-31 KPLEM
+31 EPLER
-36 LDFKSFDNN
+36 LDFKSFDSN
-45 KDLLDYQQQAL
+45 KELLDYQQQAL

-76 FYAFYQKHY
+76 FYAFYQEHY
-85 SFAHC
+85 SFANC
-90 DFAKKKLNPLLK
+90 DFTNKKLNPLLK
-102 SHFKV
+102 AYFKV
-107 ENHCVSFENFI
+107 ENQRVSFENFI

-144 AIRMGLIPKKNIMFF
+144 AMGMSLIPKKNIMFF
-159 SANEH
+159 SANEN

-171 EIEKYNRNKDYFK
+171 EIEKYNRGKDFSK
-184 QIDFKNLKSVTNKDF
+184 QIDFKNLKSITHKDF
-199 HHAPKNSFI
+199 HRAPKGFF

-214 YYRADLMSDEES
+214 YYRADLMNDEES

-250 KGNKTESKRQ
+250 KGNKSESKRQ

-285 ITAVYNLSV
+285 ITSVYNLSV

-306 VLLKKNNLNAFKE
+306 VLLKKNNLNAFKD

-332 LKALLLLGMQKRH
+332 LKALLLLGMQKRYK
-345 QTEGYFYD
+345 TEGYFHD
-353 PLMLVFTHSVNVKN
+353 PLMLVFTHSVNVEN

-374 KTLARVIENDDGS
+374 KTLARVIENDDGN
-387 DFLKAKD
+387 DFVKAKE
-394 DLLEELK
+394 DLLEEIK
-401 NPEFLFSDDKDKGYK
+401 DPEFLFSANKDKDYK
-416 VNVFKESLKSMDFK
+416 VKVFKEGLKSMDFK
-430 GLKEEVFYAS
+430 GLKEEIFYANS
-440 NGHIE
+440 GHIE

-466 FCLIRIGDIT
+466 FCLIKIGDIT

-515 RTFDTG
+515 RTFETG

-593 NHASLEAILKIQKES
+593 NHASLEAILTIQKES
-608 ENKGENRGSWREIKL
+608 ENRSENRGSWREIKL
-623 EKTPIKHA
+623 EKTPIKHK
-631 LFVPCYRKEQTNA
+631 LFAPCYRKESTSI
-644 LKISPSASFKMSEK
+644 LKIPENASFKMSEK
-658 NFKDLKEYFHLMSE
+658 NFKDLKEYFNLMSE

-685 DYTLLKEMIQTAHF
+685 DYEELKKMIQ
-699 KKVPTWHYKD
+699 K
-709 LDHMISE
+709 E
-716 IKGKKGYTLL
+716 
-726 KDLIQTAH
+726 H

-746 DHMISEI
+746 DYMISEI

-765 DEFNALDSEKIVHF
+765 DEFNALDNEKIVHF
-779 KRIKVRADKKEELIQ
+779 KRIKVKADKQEALIK

-799 KEYAPL
+799 KEHAPL
-805 DKETLRIK
+805 DKERIK
-813 IAQGEIDPYDTEKHK
+813 IAQGEIDPDDTEKHK

-833 KVDEAELLKL
+833 EVDGAELLKL

-848 TPLIKAKNCDWLKH
+848 TPLIKAKDCDWLKH
-862 VVKVESESD
+862 VVKVKSEID
-871 FLEELLKIVETLQ
+871 FLQELQDQETTKTLQ

-896 EHLDNLFIPYFNNA
+896 EHLDNLFIPYINNV
-910 AERKFF
+910 AERRFF

-922 LQKGGTQIICFI
+922 LQKGDTQIICFI
-934 DPKGSKHTDY
+934 DPKGITYADY
-944 EHKADAYQ
+944 EHKADAYK
-952 LFKDKIFNPK
+952 LFKDKIFNSK
-962 NDPNLKIKVVLKFY
+962 NDPHFKIKVVLKFY
-976 GDKDDVGERYRDD
+976 GNKDKVADGYRDY
-989 WIKEGELKDFFLK
+989 WIQKGKLNDFFLTLK
-1002 QLA
+1002 D

>member
-1 MAKKKD
+1 MAKKKQE
-7 VTTDNEIFVAQK
+7 VRNNEIFVAQK
-19 LAEDELNINEIN
+19 LAEEELNINEIN
-31 KPLEM
+31 DPLEM

-45 KDLLDYQQQAL
+45 KELLDYQQQAL

-85 SFAHC
+85 SFANC
-90 DFAKKKLNPLLK
+90 DFAKKKLNRLLK

-107 ENHCVSFENFI
+107 ENHCVRFENFI

-144 AIRMGLIPKKNIMFF
+144 AMGMGLIPKKNIMFF

-171 EIEKYNRNKDYFK
+171 EIEKYNRNKDYSK
-184 QIDFKNLKSVTNKDF
+184 QIDFKNLKSVKNKDF
-199 HHAPKNSFI
+199 YRTPKDSLM
-208 EKIALF
+208 EKIVLF

-226 KENLLNYKDYW
+226 KENLLNYKDCW

-260 AIFSLLSLKG
+260 AIFSLLSQKG

-306 VLLKKNNLNAFKE
+306 VLLKKNNLSTFKE

-332 LKALLLLGMQKRH
+332 LKALLLLGMQKRYKV
-345 QTEGYFYD
+345 EGYFHD

-374 KTLARVIENDDGS
+374 KTLARVIENDDES

-401 NPEFLFSDDKDKGYK
+401 APEFLFSDGKDQKDKIE
-416 VNVFKESLKSMDFK
+416 VFKESLNRLDFK

-476 EWICEKLKSVKVVS
+476 EWIHEKLKSVKVVG

-515 RTFDTG
+515 RAFDTG

-574 KKDLKP
+574 KDKLKP
-580 NAAMLE
+580 HAAMLE
-586 TLFVIPT
+586 TLFVIAT
-593 NHASLEAILKIQKES
+593 KSKSVKAILDLKEES
-608 ENKGENRGSWREIKL
+608 SDPSWCEVEL
-623 EKTPIKHA
+623 EETRIKHA

-672 KHFILKHEIYDPK
+672 KHFILKHEIYNPK
-685 DYTLLKEMIQTAHF
+685 DYA
-699 KKVPTWHYKD
+699 
-709 LDHMISE
+709 
-716 IKGKKGYTLL
+716 LL
-726 KDLIQTAH
+726 KDMIQTAH

-746 DHMISEI
+746 DYMISEI

-765 DEFNALDSEKIVHF
+765 DEFNALDNEKIVHF
-779 KRIKVRADKKEELIQ
+779 KRVKVRADKKEKLIQ

-805 DKETLRIK
+805 DKETLRTK

-828 QDKTF
+828 QDRTF

-862 VVKVESESD
+862 VVKVKSESD
-871 FLEELLKIVETLQ
+871 FLEELLKITETLQ

-896 EHLDNLFIPYFNNA
+896 EHLDNLFIPYIDNGA
-910 AERKFF
+910 TERKFF

-922 LQKGGTQIICFI
+922 LQKGNTQIICFV

-962 NDPNLKIKVVLKFY
+962 DDPHFKIKVVLKFY
-976 GDKDDVGERYRDD
+976 GNKDDVGERYRDD
-989 WIKEGELKDFFLK
+989 WIKEGELKDFFLT
-1002 QLA
+1002 LIA

>member
-7 VTTDNEIFVAQK
+7 LTSYNEIFVAQK
-19 LAEDELNINEIN
+19 LAEEELNTNEIN
-31 KPLEM
+31 EPLER
-36 LDFKSFDNN
+36 LDFKSFDSN
-45 KDLLDYQQQAL
+45 KELLDYQQQAL

-62 LVAYFRDFKENKKE
+62 LAAYFRDFKGSKKE

-85 SFAHC
+85 PFANC
-90 DFAKKKLNPLLK
+90 DFTNKKLNPLLK
-102 SHFKV
+102 AYFKV

-144 AIRMGLIPKKNIMFF
+144 AMGMGLIPKKNIMFF
-159 SANEH
+159 SANEN

-171 EIEKYNRNKDYFK
+171 EIEKYNRGKDFSK
-184 QIDFKNLKSVTNKDF
+184 QIDFKNLKSITHKDF
-199 HHAPKNSFI
+199 HRAPKGFF
-208 EKIALF
+208 EKITLF
-214 YYRADLMSDEES
+214 YYRADLMNDEES

-250 KGNKTESKRQ
+250 KGNKSESKRQ

-285 ITAVYNLSV
+285 ITSVYNLSV

-306 VLLKKNNLNAFKE
+306 VLLKKNNLNAFKDS
-319 LKDLNDR
+319 KDLNDR

-332 LKALLLLGMQKRH
+332 LKALLLLGMQKRYK
-345 QTEGYFYD
+345 TEGYFHD
-353 PLMLVFTHSVNVKN
+353 PLMLVFTHSVNVEN

-374 KTLARVIENDDGS
+374 KTLARVIENDDGN
-387 DFLKAKD
+387 DFLKAKE
-394 DLLEELK
+394 DLLEEIK
-401 NPEFLFSDDKDKGYK
+401 DPEFLFSANKDKDYK
-416 VNVFKESLKSMDFK
+416 VKVFKEGLNSMDFK
-430 GLKEEVFYAS
+430 GLKEEVFYANS
-440 NGHIE
+440 GHIE

-466 FCLIRIGDIT
+466 FCLIKIGDIT

-498 SYFSQIDK
+498 SYFSQIDR

-515 RTFDTG
+515 RTFETG

-545 KQSFGRGVRIESVKN
+545 KQSFGRGVRIESLKN

-574 KKDLKP
+574 KENLKP

-593 NHASLEAILKIQKES
+593 NHASLEAILNIPKES
-608 ENKGENRGSWREIKL
+608 ENRGESRGSWREIKL
-623 EKTPIKHA
+623 EKTPIKHT
-631 LFVPCYRKEQTNA
+631 LFVPCYKKEQTSILELPEN
-644 LKISPSASFKMSEK
+644 ASFKMSGK
-658 NFKDLKEYFHLMSE
+658 NFKDLEEYFNLMSE

-685 DYTLLKEMIQTAHF
+685 DYKQLKEMIQ
-699 KKVPTWHYKD
+699 K
-709 LDHMISE
+709 E
-716 IKGKKGYTLL
+716 
-726 KDLIQTAH
+726 H

-746 DHMISEI
+746 DYMISEI

-765 DEFNALDSEKIVHF
+765 DEFNALDNEKIVHF
-779 KRIKVRADKKEELIQ
+779 KRIKVKADKQEELIK

-799 KEYAPL
+799 KEHAPL

-813 IAQGEIDPYDTEKHK
+813 IAQGEIDPYDAEKHK

-833 KVDEAELLKL
+833 KVGDAELLKL

-848 TPLIKAKNCDWLKH
+848 TPLIKAKDCDWLKH
-862 VVKVESESD
+862 VVKVKSEID
-871 FLEELLKIVETLQ
+871 FLQELQDQETTKTLQ

-896 EHLDNLFIPYFNNA
+896 EHLDNLFIPYINNV
-910 AERKFF
+910 AERRFF

-922 LQKGGTQIICFI
+922 LQKSDTQIICFI
-934 DPKGSKHTDY
+934 DPKGITYADY
-944 EHKADAYQ
+944 EHKADAYK

-962 NDPNLKIKVVLKFY
+962 NNPHFKIKVVLKFY
-976 GDKDDVGERYRDD
+976 GDKDRVGDNYRDY
-989 WIKEGELKDFFLK
+989 WIQKGKLNDFFLTLK
-1002 QLA
+1002 D

>member
-7 VTTDNEIFVAQK
+7 LTTHNEIFVAQK

-31 KPLEM
+31 DPLEM

-45 KDLLDYQQQAL
+45 KELLDYQQQAL

-62 LVAYFRDFKENKKE
+62 LAAYFKDFKGSKKE

-85 SFAHC
+85 SFANC

-107 ENHCVSFENFI
+107 ENHCVKFENFI

-171 EIEKYNRNKDYFK
+171 EIEKYNRNKDYAK
-184 QIDFKNLKSVTNKDF
+184 QIDFKDLKSVKNEDF
-199 HHAPKNSFI
+199 YHAPKGSFI

-214 YYRADLMSDEES
+214 YYRADLMNDEES

-250 KGNKTESKRQ
+250 KGNKSESKRQ

-306 VLLKKNNLNAFKE
+306 VLLKKNNLSAFKE

-332 LKALLLLGMQKRH
+332 LKALLLLGMQKRYKV
-345 QTEGYFYD
+345 EGYFHD

-401 NPEFLFSDDKDKGYK
+401 NPEFLFSDDKDKDYK
-416 VNVFKESLKSMDFK
+416 VKVFKEGLKGMDFK
-430 GLKEEVFYAS
+430 GLKEEVFYAN

-466 FCLIRIGDIT
+466 FCLIKIGDIT

-608 ENKGENRGSWREIKL
+608 ENGGENRGSWREIKL

-658 NFKDLKEYFHLMSE
+658 NFKDLKECFHLMSE
-672 KHFILKHEIYDPK
+672 KHFILKHEIYNPK
-685 DYTLLKEMIQTAHF
+685 DYELLKEMIQ
-699 KKVPTWHYKD
+699 K
-709 LDHMISE
+709 E
-716 IKGKKGYTLL
+716 
-726 KDLIQTAH
+726 H

-746 DHMISEI
+746 DYMISEI

-779 KRIKVRADKKEELIQ
+779 KRVKVKADKKEELVKK
-794 TIQEV
+794 IQEV

-805 DKETLRIK
+805 DKETLIKK
-813 IAQGEIDPYDTEKHK
+813 IAQGEIDIDNIDKHK
-828 QDKTF
+828 QDRTF

-862 VVKVESESD
+862 VVKVKSESD
-871 FLEELLKIVETLQ
+871 FLEELLKITETLQ

-910 AERKFF
+910 AERRFF

-922 LQKGGTQIICFI
+922 LQKGNTQIICFI

-944 EHKADAYQ
+944 EHKADAYK

-976 GDKDDVGERYRDD
+976 GNKDGVGERYRDD

>member
-1 MAKKKD
+1 MAKKKQE
-7 VTTDNEIFVAQK
+7 VRNNEIFVAQK
-19 LAEDELNINEIN
+19 LAEEELNINEIN
-31 KPLEM
+31 DPLEM

-45 KDLLDYQQQAL
+45 KELLDYQQQAL
-56 INAFRM
+56 INAFRV

-85 SFAHC
+85 SFANC
-90 DFAKKKLNPLLK
+90 DFAKKKLNHLLK

-107 ENHCVSFENFI
+107 ENHCVRFENFI

-144 AIRMGLIPKKNIMFF
+144 AMGMGLIPKKNIMFF

-171 EIEKYNRNKDYFK
+171 EIGKYNRNKDFSK
-184 QIDFKNLKSVTNKDF
+184 QIDFKNLKSVKNKDF
-199 HHAPKNSFI
+199 YRAPKDFFQ
-208 EKIALF
+208 KIALF

-226 KENLLNYKDYW
+226 KENLLNYKDCW

-260 AIFSLLSLKG
+260 AIFSLLSQRG

-332 LKALLLLGMQKRH
+332 LKALLLLGMQKRYKV
-345 QTEGYFYD
+345 EGYFHD
-353 PLMLVFTHSVNVKN
+353 PLMLVFTHSVNVEN

-387 DFLKAKD
+387 DFSKAKD

-401 NPEFLFSDDKDKGYK
+401 NPEFLFSDGKDQNYK
-416 VNVFKESLKSMDFK
+416 IEAFKESLKGMDFK

-440 NGHIE
+440 SGHIE

-476 EWICEKLKSVKVVS
+476 EWIREKLKSVKVVS

-515 RTFDTG
+515 RAFETG

-586 TLFVIPT
+586 TLFVIAT
-593 NHASLEAILKIQKES
+593 KRESVKAILDLKEES
-608 ENKGENRGSWREIKL
+608 SDPSWCEVEL
-623 EKTPIKHA
+623 EEMRIEHA
-631 LFVPCYRKEQTNA
+631 LFVPCYQEKSIKATD
-644 LKISPSASFKMSEK
+644 LGSGSFKMSEK

-672 KHFILKHEIYDPK
+672 KHFILKHEIYNPK
-685 DYTLLKEMIQTAHF
+685 DYE
-699 KKVPTWHYKD
+699 
-709 LDHMISE
+709 
-716 IKGKKGYTLL
+716 LL
-726 KDLIQTAH
+726 KDLIQKEC
-734 FKKVS
+734 F
-739 TWHYKDL
+739 
-746 DHMISEI
+746 EI
-753 KGKLYPNQKVPK
+753 
-765 DEFNALDSEKIVHF
+765 
-779 KRIKVRADKKEELIQ
+779 EL
-794 TIQEV
+794 
-799 KEYAPL
+799 
-805 DKETLRIK
+805 
-813 IAQGEIDPYDTEKHK
+813 
-828 QDKTF
+828 
-833 KVDEAELLKL
+833 
-843 KEHYY
+843 
-848 TPLIKAKNCDWLKH
+848 N
-862 VVKVESESD
+862 
-871 FLEELLKIVETLQ
+871 
-884 ENYDFWAFSKID
+884 
-896 EHLDNLFIPYFNNA
+896 
-910 AERKFF
+910 
-916 PDFIFW
+916 
-922 LQKGGTQIICFI
+922 
-934 DPKGSKHTDY
+934 
-944 EHKADAYQ
+944 
-952 LFKDKIFNPK
+952 
-962 NDPNLKIKVVLKFY
+962 
-976 GDKDDVGERYRDD
+976 
-989 WIKEGELKDFFLK
+989 
-1002 QLA
+1002 

>member
-7 VTTDNEIFVAQK
+7 LTTHNEIFVAQK
-19 LAEDELNINEIN
+19 LAEEELNANEIN
-31 KPLEM
+31 EPLEM

-45 KDLLDYQQQAL
+45 KELLDYQQQAL

-62 LVAYFRDFKENKKE
+62 LTAYFRDFKENKKE

-85 SFAHC
+85 SFANC
-90 DFAKKKLNPLLK
+90 DFAKKKLNHLLK
-102 SHFKV
+102 SYFKV
-107 ENHCVSFENFI
+107 ENNCVKFENFI

-144 AIRMGLIPKKNIMFF
+144 AMGMGLIPKKNIMFF

-171 EIEKYNRNKDYFK
+171 EIEKYNRNKDYSK
-184 QIDFKNLKSVTNKDF
+184 QIDFKNLKSVKNKDF
-199 HHAPKNSFI
+199 YHASKDFFQ
-208 EKIALF
+208 KIVLF
-214 YYRADLMSDEES
+214 YYRADLMNDEES

-250 KGNKTESKRQ
+250 KGNKSESKRQ

-332 LKALLLLGMQKRH
+332 LKALLLLGMQKRSK
-345 QTEGYFYD
+345 TEGYFHD
-353 PLMLVFTHSVNVKN
+353 PLMLVFTHSVNVEN

-401 NPEFLFSDDKDKGYK
+401 APEFLFSDGKDQNYK
-416 VNVFKESLKSMDFK
+416 IEVFKEGLNDIDFK

-476 EWICEKLKSVKVVS
+476 EWIHEKLKSVKVVS

-574 KKDLKP
+574 KDRLKP

-593 NHASLEAILKIQKES
+593 NHASLEAILKFQKES

-644 LKISPSASFKMSEK
+644 LKISQSASFKMSEK

-672 KHFILKHEIYDPK
+672 KHFILKHEIYNPK
-685 DYTLLKEMIQTAHF
+685 DYA
-699 KKVPTWHYKD
+699 
-709 LDHMISE
+709 
-716 IKGKKGYTLL
+716 LL
-726 KDLIQTAH
+726 KDMIQTAH

-746 DHMISEI
+746 DYMISEI

-765 DEFNALDSEKIVHF
+765 DEFNALDNEKIAHF
-779 KRIKVRADKKEELIQ
+779 KRIKVRADKKEKLIQ

-828 QDKTF
+828 QDRTF
-833 KVDEAELLKL
+833 KLEDAELLKL

-862 VVKVESESD
+862 VVKVKSESD
-871 FLEELLKIVETLQ
+871 FLEELLKITETLQ

-896 EHLDNLFIPYFNNA
+896 EHLDNLFIPYIDNGA
-910 AERKFF
+910 TERKFF

-962 NDPNLKIKVVLKFY
+962 DDPNLKIKVVLKFY
-976 GDKDDVGERYRDD
+976 GNKDDVGERYRDD

>member
-7 VTTDNEIFVAQK
+7 LTSYNEIFVAQK
-19 LAEDELNINEIN
+19 LAEDELNTNEIN
-31 KPLEM
+31 EPLER

-45 KDLLDYQQQAL
+45 KELLDYQQQAL

-76 FYAFYQKHY
+76 FYAFYQDHY
-85 SFAHC
+85 SFANC

-107 ENHCVSFENFI
+107 ENQRVSFENFI

-171 EIEKYNRNKDYFK
+171 EIEKYNRSKDYSK
-184 QIDFKNLKSVTNKDF
+184 QIDFKNLKSVKNKDF
-199 HHAPKNSFI
+199 YHAPKDFFQ
-208 EKIALF
+208 KIALF
-214 YYRADLMSDEES
+214 YYRADLMNDEES

-250 KGNKTESKRQ
+250 KGNKSESKRQ

-345 QTEGYFYD
+345 KTEGYFHD

-401 NPEFLFSDDKDKGYK
+401 APEFLFSDGKDKEKEYK
-416 VNVFKESLKSMDFK
+416 IKVFKESLNDMDFK

-440 NGHIE
+440 SGHIE

-466 FCLIRIGDIT
+466 FCLIKIGDIT

-560 QRQRLAYLDIDEAI
+560 QRQRLAYLEIDGAI
-574 KKDLKP
+574 KKALKP

-593 NHASLEAILKIQKES
+593 NHASLEAILKFQKES
-608 ENKGENRGSWREIKL
+608 ENKGENRGSWHEIKL
-623 EKTPIKHA
+623 EKTRIEHA

-644 LKISPSASFKMSEK
+644 LKISQSASFKMSGE

-672 KHFILKHEIYDPK
+672 KHFILKHEIYSPK

-699 KKVPTWHYKD
+699 N
-709 LDHMISE
+709 
-716 IKGKKGYTLL
+716 
-726 KDLIQTAH
+726 
-734 FKKVS
+734 KVS

-746 DHMISEI
+746 DYMISEI

-765 DEFNALDSEKIVHF
+765 DEFNALDNEKIVHF
-779 KRIKVRADKKEELIQ
+779 KRVKVRADKKEKLIQ

-805 DKETLRIK
+805 DKETLRTK

-828 QDKTF
+828 QNKTF

-862 VVKVESESD
+862 VVKVKSESD
-871 FLEELLKIVETLQ
+871 FLEELLKITETLQ

-896 EHLDNLFIPYFNNA
+896 EHLDNLFIPYIDNGA
-910 AERKFF
+910 TERKFF

-944 EHKADAYQ
+944 EHKADAYK

-962 NDPNLKIKVVLKFY
+962 NNPNLKIKVVLKFY

-989 WIKEGELKDFFLK
+989 WIKEGELKDFFLT
-1002 QLA
+1002 L

>member
-1 MAKKKD
+1 MAKKKQE
-7 VTTDNEIFVAQK
+7 VRNNEIFVAQK
-19 LAEDELNINEIN
+19 LAEEELNANEIN
-31 KPLEM
+31 DPLEM
-36 LDFKSFDNN
+36 LDFKSFDSN
-45 KDLLDYQQQAL
+45 KELLDYQQQAL

-85 SFAHC
+85 SFANC
-90 DFAKKKLNPLLK
+90 DFAKKKLNHLLK

-107 ENHCVSFENFI
+107 ENHCVKFENFI

-144 AIRMGLIPKKNIMFF
+144 AMGMGLIPKKNIMFF

-171 EIEKYNRNKDYFK
+171 EIEKYNRNKDYSK
-184 QIDFKNLKSVTNKDF
+184 QIDFKNLKSVKNKDF
-199 HHAPKNSFI
+199 YHSPKDFFQ
-208 EKIALF
+208 KIALF

-226 KENLLNYKDYW
+226 KENLLSYKDCW

-260 AIFSLLSLKG
+260 AIFSLLSQKG

-306 VLLKKNNLNAFKE
+306 VLLKKNNLSAFKE

-332 LKALLLLGMQKRH
+332 LKALLLLGMQKRYK
-345 QTEGYFYD
+345 TEGYFHD
-353 PLMLVFTHSVNVKN
+353 PLMLVFTHSVNVEN

-374 KTLARVIENDDGS
+374 KTLARVIENDDES
-387 DFLKAKD
+387 DFSKAKD

-401 NPEFLFSDDKDKGYK
+401 SPEFLFSDGKDQKDKIE
-416 VNVFKESLKSMDFK
+416 VFKEGLKGMDFK
-430 GLKEEVFYAS
+430 GLKEAVFYAS

-457 FKLNTSDKV
+457 FKLNTSDKI

-476 EWICEKLKSVKVVS
+476 EWIREKLKSVKVVS

-515 RTFDTG
+515 RAFDTG

-560 QRQRLAYLDIDEAI
+560 QRQRLAYLDIDEAV
-574 KKDLKP
+574 KDKLKP

-593 NHASLEAILKIQKES
+593 NHASLEAILKFQKES
-608 ENKGENRGSWREIKL
+608 ENGGENRGSWHEIKL

-644 LKISPSASFKMSEK
+644 LKISQSASFKMSEK
-658 NFKDLKEYFHLMSE
+658 NFKDLKEHFHLMSE

-685 DYTLLKEMIQTAHF
+685 DYVLLKEM
-699 KKVPTWHYKD
+699 
-709 LDHMISE
+709 
-716 IKGKKGYTLL
+716 
-726 KDLIQTAH
+726 IQTAH

-746 DHMISEI
+746 DYMISEI

-765 DEFNALDSEKIVHF
+765 DEFNALDNEKIVHF
-779 KRIKVRADKKEELIQ
+779 KRIQVKASKKEELMKA
-794 TIQEV
+794 IQEV

-805 DKETLRIK
+805 DK
-813 IAQGEIDPYDTEKHK
+813 DK
-828 QDKTF
+828 QDRTF
-833 KVDEAELLKL
+833 KVGDAELLKL

-862 VVKVESESD
+862 VVKVKSESD
-871 FLEELLKIVETLQ
+871 FLEELQKTETIKTLQ

-896 EHLDNLFIPYFNNA
+896 EHLDNLFIPYIDNA
-910 AERKFF
+910 AERRFF

-922 LQKGGTQIICFI
+922 LQKGDTQIICFI

-944 EHKADAYQ
+944 EHKADVYQ
-952 LFKDKIFNPK
+952 LFEYKVFNPK

-976 GDKDDVGERYRDD
+976 GDKDDVGERYRDL
-989 WIKEGELKDFFLK
+989 WIEKGKLEYFFLDLKD
-1002 QLA
+1002 

>member
-7 VTTDNEIFVAQK
+7 LTTHNEIFVAQK
-19 LAEDELNINEIN
+19 LAEDELNTNEIN
-31 KPLEM
+31 EPLER
-36 LDFKSFDNN
+36 LDFKSFDSN
-45 KDLLDYQQQAL
+45 KELLDYQQQAL

-62 LVAYFRDFKENKKE
+62 LVAYFKDFKGSKKE
-76 FYAFYQKHY
+76 FYAFYQEHY
-85 SFAHC
+85 PFANC
-90 DFAKKKLNPLLK
+90 DFTNKKLNHLLK
-102 SHFKV
+102 SYFKV
-107 ENHCVSFENFI
+107 ENQRVSFENFI

-144 AIRMGLIPKKNIMFF
+144 AMGMGLIPKKNIMFF
-159 SANEH
+159 SANEN

-171 EIEKYNRNKDYFK
+171 EIEKYNRGKDFSK
-184 QIDFKNLKSVTNKDF
+184 QIDFKNLKEVTHKDF
-199 HHAPKNSFI
+199 HRAPKDFF

-214 YYRADLMSDEES
+214 YYRADLMNDEES

-250 KGNKTESKRQ
+250 KGNKSESKRQ

-285 ITAVYNLSV
+285 ITSVYNLSV

-332 LKALLLLGMQKRH
+332 LKALLLLGMQKRYK
-345 QTEGYFYD
+345 TEGYFHD
-353 PLMLVFTHSVNVKN
+353 PLMLVFTHSVNVEN

-374 KTLARVIENDDGS
+374 KTLARVIENNDES
-387 DFLKAKD
+387 DFRKAEE

-401 NPEFLFSDDKDKGYK
+401 NPEFLFSGSKDKDYK
-416 VNVFKESLKSMDFK
+416 VKVFKEGLKSMDFK
-430 GLKEEVFYAS
+430 GLKEEVFYANS
-440 NGHIE
+440 GHIE

-466 FCLIRIGDIT
+466 FCLIKIGDIT

-515 RTFDTG
+515 RTFETG

-560 QRQRLAYLDIDEAI
+560 QRQRLAYLEIDEAI
-574 KKDLKP
+574 KENLKP

-608 ENKGENRGSWREIKL
+608 ENRGESRGSWREIKL

-631 LFVPCYRKEQTNA
+631 LFVPCYRKEPTSV
-644 LKISPSASFKMSEK
+644 LELPESASFKMSEK
-658 NFKDLKEYFHLMSE
+658 NFKDLKEYFNLMSE

-685 DYTLLKEMIQTAHF
+685 DYEQLKKMIQ
-699 KKVPTWHYKD
+699 K
-709 LDHMISE
+709 
-716 IKGKKGYTLL
+716 
-726 KDLIQTAH
+726 AH

-746 DHMISEI
+746 DYMISEI

-765 DEFNALDSEKIVHF
+765 DEFNALDNEKIVHF
-779 KRIKVRADKKEELIQ
+779 KRIKVKADKEEALIK

-799 KEYAPL
+799 KEHAPL
-805 DKETLRIK
+805 DKETLRKK
-813 IAQGEIDPYDTEKHK
+813 IAQGEIDPYDTDKHK

-833 KVDEAELLKL
+833 KVGDAELLKL

-862 VVKVESESD
+862 VVKVKSESD
-871 FLEELLKIVETLQ
+871 FLEELLKITETLQ

-910 AERKFF
+910 AERRFF

-922 LQKGGTQIICFI
+922 LQKGDTQIICFI
-934 DPKGSKHTDY
+934 DPKGTKIAEY
-944 EHKADAYQ
+944 EHKADAYK

-976 GDKDDVGERYRDD
+976 GDKDGVGERYRDL
-989 WIKEGELKDFFLK
+989 WIEKGKLEYFFLD
-1002 QLA
+1002 LNN

>member
-7 VTTDNEIFVAQK
+7 LTSYNEIFVAQK
-19 LAEDELNINEIN
+19 LAEDELNTNEIN
-31 KPLEM
+31 EPLER
-36 LDFKSFDNN
+36 LDFKSFDSN
-45 KDLLDYQQQAL
+45 KELLDYQQQAL

-76 FYAFYQKHY
+76 FYAFYQEHY
-85 SFAHC
+85 SFANC
-90 DFAKKKLNPLLK
+90 DFTHKKLNHLLK

-107 ENHCVSFENFI
+107 KNQRVSFENFI

-159 SANEH
+159 SANEN

-171 EIEKYNRNKDYFK
+171 EIEKYNRGKDFSK
-184 QIDFKNLKSVTNKDF
+184 QIDFKNLKSVTHKDF
-199 HHAPKNSFI
+199 HRAPKDFF

-214 YYRADLMSDEES
+214 YYRADLMNDEES

-250 KGNKTESKRQ
+250 KGNKSESKRQ

-306 VLLKKNNLNAFKE
+306 VLLKKNNLSAFKD

-332 LKALLLLGMQKRH
+332 LKALLLLGMQKRYK
-345 QTEGYFYD
+345 TEGYFHD
-353 PLMLVFTHSVNVKN
+353 PLMLVFTHSVNVEN

-374 KTLARVIENDDGS
+374 KTLARVIENDDGN
-387 DFLKAKD
+387 DFLKAKE

-401 NPEFLFSDDKDKGYK
+401 NPEFLFSDDKDKDYK
-416 VNVFKESLKSMDFK
+416 VKVFKEGLKSMDFK
-430 GLKEEVFYAS
+430 GLKEEVFYANS
-440 NGHIE
+440 GHIE

-466 FCLIRIGDIT
+466 FCLIKIGDIT
-476 EWICEKLKSVKVVS
+476 EWIYEKLKSVKVVS

-515 RTFDTG
+515 RTFETG

-574 KKDLKP
+574 KKALKP

-593 NHASLEAILKIQKES
+593 NHASLDAILNFQKES
-608 ENKGENRGSWREIKL
+608 ENGGESRGFWREIKL
-623 EKTPIKHA
+623 EKTRIKHK
-631 LFVPCYRKEQTNA
+631 LFVPCYRKEPTSITELPEN
-644 LKISPSASFKMSEK
+644 ASFKMSGE
-658 NFKDLKEYFHLMSE
+658 NFKDLKECFNLMSE

-685 DYTLLKEMIQTAHF
+685 DYKQLKKMIQ
-699 KKVPTWHYKD
+699 
-709 LDHMISE
+709 
-716 IKGKKGYTLL
+716 
-726 KDLIQTAH
+726 QAH

-746 DHMISEI
+746 DYMISEI
-753 KGKLYPNQKVPK
+753 KGKLYPNKKVPK
-765 DEFNALDSEKIVHF
+765 DEFNTLDSEKIVHF
-779 KRIKVRADKKEELIQ
+779 KRIKVKAHKEEELVK

-799 KEYAPL
+799 KEHEPL
-805 DKETLRIK
+805 DKETLIKK
-813 IAQGEIDPYDTEKHK
+813 IAQGEIDPYDAEKHK
-828 QDKTF
+828 QNKTF
-833 KVDEAELLKL
+833 KVDDAELLKL

-862 VVKVESESD
+862 VVKVESEID
-871 FLEELLKIVETLQ
+871 FLKELLETETTKTLQ

-896 EHLDNLFIPYFNNA
+896 EHLDNLFIPYIGENA
-910 AERKFF
+910 TERRFF

-922 LQKGGTQIICFI
+922 LQKGDTQIICFI
-934 DPKGSKHTDY
+934 DPKGTKIAEY
-944 EHKADAYQ
+944 QHKADAYKH

-962 NDPNLKIKVVLKFY
+962 NDPHFKIKVVLKFY
-976 GDKDDVGERYRDD
+976 GNRDDVGEDYRDY
-989 WIKEGELKDFFLK
+989 WIKKGKLNDFFLTMK
-1002 QLA
+1002 D

>member
-7 VTTDNEIFVAQK
+7 LTSYNEIFVAQK
-19 LAEDELNINEIN
+19 LAEEELNTNEIN
-31 KPLEM
+31 EPLER
-36 LDFKSFDNN
+36 LDFKSFDSN
-45 KDLLDYQQQAL
+45 KELLDYQQQAL

-62 LVAYFRDFKENKKE
+62 LVAYFRDFKGSKKE
-76 FYAFYQKHY
+76 FYAFYQEHY
-85 SFAHC
+85 SFANC
-90 DFAKKKLNPLLK
+90 DFTHKKLNHLLK
-102 SHFKV
+102 AYFKV
-107 ENHCVSFENFI
+107 ENKCVSFENFI

-144 AIRMGLIPKKNIMFF
+144 AMGMGLIPKKNIMFF
-159 SANEH
+159 SANEN

-171 EIEKYNRNKDYFK
+171 EIEKYNRGKDFSK
-184 QIDFKNLKSVTNKDF
+184 QIDFKNLKEVTHKDF
-199 HHAPKNSFI
+199 HRTPKDSFI
-208 EKIALF
+208 KQIALF

-250 KGNKTESKRQ
+250 KGNKSESKRQ

-285 ITAVYNLSV
+285 ITSVYNLSV

-306 VLLKKNNLNAFKE
+306 VLLKKNNLNAFKD

-332 LKALLLLGMQKRH
+332 LKALLLLGMQKRYK
-345 QTEGYFYD
+345 TEGYFHD
-353 PLMLVFTHSVNVKN
+353 PLMLVFTHSVNVEN

-374 KTLARVIENDDGS
+374 KTLARVIENDDGN
-387 DFLKAKD
+387 DFLKAKE
-394 DLLEELK
+394 DLLEEIK
-401 NPEFLFSDDKDKGYK
+401 DPEFLFSTNKDKDYK
-416 VNVFKESLKSMDFK
+416 VKVFKEGLKSMDFK
-430 GLKEEVFYAS
+430 GLKEEVFYANS
-440 NGHIE
+440 GHVE

-466 FCLIRIGDIT
+466 FCLIKIGDIT

-498 SYFSQIDK
+498 SYFSQIDR

-515 RTFDTG
+515 RTFETG

-560 QRQRLAYLDIDEAI
+560 QRQRLAYLDIDETI
-574 KKDLKP
+574 KKDLEP

-593 NHASLEAILKIQKES
+593 NHASLEAILTIQKES
-608 ENKGENRGSWREIKL
+608 ENRGENRGSWREITL
-623 EKTPIKHA
+623 EKTPIKHD
-631 LFVPCYRKEQTNA
+631 LFVPCYRKEPTSITELPEN
-644 LKISPSASFKMSEK
+644 ASFKMSEK
-658 NFKDLKEYFHLMSE
+658 NFKDLKEYFNLMSE

-685 DYTLLKEMIQTAHF
+685 DYATLKDMIQ
-699 KKVPTWHYKD
+699 K
-709 LDHMISE
+709 
-716 IKGKKGYTLL
+716 
-726 KDLIQTAH
+726 AH

-746 DHMISEI
+746 DYMISEI
-753 KGKLYPNQKVPK
+753 KGRLYPNQKVPK
-765 DEFNALDSEKIVHF
+765 NEFNALDNEKIVHF
-779 KRIKVRADKKEELIQ
+779 KRIKVKADKQEALIK

-799 KEYAPL
+799 KEHAPL
-805 DKETLRIK
+805 DKERIK
-813 IAQGEIDPYDTEKHK
+813 IAQGEIDPYDAEKHK

-833 KVDEAELLKL
+833 EVDGAELLKL

-848 TPLIKAKNCDWLKH
+848 TPLIKAKDCDWLKH
-862 VVKVESESD
+862 VVKVKSEID
-871 FLEELLKIVETLQ
+871 FLQELQDQETTKTLQ

-896 EHLDNLFIPYFNNA
+896 EHLDNLFIPYTNNV
-910 AERKFF
+910 AERRFF

-922 LQKGGTQIICFI
+922 LQKGDTQIICFI
-934 DPKGSKHTDY
+934 DPKGTKISDY
-944 EHKADAYQ
+944 EHKADAYK
-952 LFKDKIFNPK
+952 LFKNKIFNPK
-962 NDPNLKIKVVLKFY
+962 NDPNFKIKVVLKFY
-976 GDKDDVGERYRDD
+976 GNKDRVADGYRDY
-989 WIKEGELKDFFLK
+989 WIQKGKLNDFFLT
-1002 QLA
+1002 LRD

>member
-7 VTTDNEIFVAQK
+7 LTSYNEIFVAQK
-19 LAEDELNINEIN
+19 LAEEELNTNEIN
-31 KPLEM
+31 EPLER
-36 LDFKSFDNN
+36 LDFKSFDSN
-45 KDLLDYQQQAL
+45 KELLDYQQPAL

-62 LVAYFRDFKENKKE
+62 LVAYFRDFKGSKKE
-76 FYAFYQKHY
+76 FYAFHQEHY
-85 SFAHC
+85 SFANC
-90 DFAKKKLNPLLK
+90 DFTNKKLNPLLK
-102 SHFKV
+102 AYFKV

-144 AIRMGLIPKKNIMFF
+144 AMGMGLVPKKNIMFF
-159 SANEH
+159 SANEN

-171 EIEKYNRNKDYFK
+171 EIEKYNRGKDFSK
-184 QIDFKNLKSVTNKDF
+184 QIDFKNLKKVTHKDF
-199 HHAPKNSFI
+199 HRAPKDSFI
-208 EKIALF
+208 KQIALF
-214 YYRADLMSDEES
+214 YYRADLMNDEES

-250 KGNKTESKRQ
+250 KGNKSESKRQ

-285 ITAVYNLSV
+285 ITSVYNLSV

-306 VLLKKNNLNAFKE
+306 VLLKKNNLNAFKD

-332 LKALLLLGMQKRH
+332 LKALLLLGMQKRYK
-345 QTEGYFYD
+345 TEGYFHD

-374 KTLARVIENDDGS
+374 KTLARVIENDDGN
-387 DFLKAKD
+387 DFSKAKE
-394 DLLEELK
+394 DLLEEIK
-401 NPEFLFSDDKDKGYK
+401 DPEFLFSANKDKDYK
-416 VNVFKESLKSMDFK
+416 VKVFKEGLKSMDFK

-466 FCLIRIGDIT
+466 FCLIKIGDIT

-498 SYFSQIDK
+498 SYFSQIDR

-515 RTFDTG
+515 RTFETG

-560 QRQRLAYLDIDEAI
+560 QRQRLAYLNIDEAI

-593 NHASLEAILKIQKES
+593 NHASLEAILNIQKES
-608 ENKGENRGSWREIKL
+608 ENRGESRGSWREIKL
-623 EKTPIKHA
+623 EKTPIKHD
-631 LFVPCYRKEQTNA
+631 LFVPCYRKEPTSI
-644 LKISPSASFKMSEK
+644 LKIPENASFKMSEK
-658 NFKDLKEYFHLMSE
+658 NFKDLKEYFNLMSE

-685 DYTLLKEMIQTAHF
+685 DYVQLKKMIQ
-699 KKVPTWHYKD
+699 K
-709 LDHMISE
+709 
-716 IKGKKGYTLL
+716 
-726 KDLIQTAH
+726 AH

-746 DHMISEI
+746 DYMISEI

-765 DEFNALDSEKIVHF
+765 DEFNALDNEKIVHF
-779 KRIKVRADKKEELIQ
+779 KRIKVKADKQEVLVK

-799 KEYAPL
+799 KEHAPL

-813 IAQGEIDPYDTEKHK
+813 NAQGEIDPYDAEKHK

-833 KVDEAELLKL
+833 KVGDAELLRL

-848 TPLIKAKNCDWLKH
+848 TPLIKAKDCDWLKH
-862 VVKVESESD
+862 VVKVKSEID
-871 FLEELLKIVETLQ
+871 FLQELQDQETTKTLQ

-896 EHLDNLFIPYFNNA
+896 EHLDNLFIPYINDA
-910 AERKFF
+910 TERRFF

-922 LQKGGTQIICFI
+922 LQKGDMQIICFI
-934 DPKGSKHTDY
+934 DPKGITYADY
-944 EHKADAYQ
+944 EHKADAYK
-952 LFKDKIFNPK
+952 LFKDKIFNSK
-962 NDPNLKIKVVLKFY
+962 NDPNFKIKVVLKFY
-976 GDKDDVGERYRDD
+976 GDKDRVGDNYRDY
-989 WIKEGELKDFFLK
+989 WIQKGKLNDFFLTLK
-1002 QLA
+1002 D

>member
-1 MAKKKD
+1 M
-7 VTTDNEIFVAQK
+7 
-19 LAEDELNINEIN
+19 
-31 KPLEM
+31 
-36 LDFKSFDNN
+36 
-45 KDLLDYQQQAL
+45 
-56 INAFRM
+56 
-62 LVAYFRDFKENKKE
+62 
-76 FYAFYQKHY
+76 
-85 SFAHC
+85 
-90 DFAKKKLNPLLK
+90 
-102 SHFKV
+102 
-107 ENHCVSFENFI
+107 
-118 NRLAFY
+118 
-124 MATGSGKTIVIIK
+124 
-137 LVELLSV
+137 
-144 AIRMGLIPKKNIMFF
+144 
-159 SANEH
+159 
-164 LIKQFEK
+164 
-171 EIEKYNRNKDYFK
+171 
-184 QIDFKNLKSVTNKDF
+184 
-199 HHAPKNSFI
+199 
-208 EKIALF
+208 
-214 YYRADLMSDEES
+214 
-226 KENLLNYKDYW
+226 
-237 DNGENYVILDEAH
+237 
-250 KGNKTESKRQ
+250 
-260 AIFSLLSLKG
+260 
-270 FLFNFSATFTEESDL
+270 
-285 ITAVYNLSV
+285 YNLSV

-345 QTEGYFYD
+345 KTEGYFYD
-353 PLMLVFTHSVNVKN
+353 PLMLVFTHSVNVEN

-374 KTLARVIENDDGS
+374 KTLARVIENDDGN
-387 DFLKAKD
+387 DFLKAKE

-401 NPEFLFSDDKDKGYK
+401 NPEFLFSDGKDQKYK
-416 VNVFKESLKSMDFK
+416 VEVFKESLNDMDFK

-466 FCLIRIGDIT
+466 FCLIKIGDIT

-498 SYFSQIDK
+498 SYFSQIDR

-515 RTFDTG
+515 RTFETG

-593 NHASLEAILKIQKES
+593 NHASLEAILKFQKES

-631 LFVPCYRKEQTNA
+631 LFVPCYRKEQTSITELPEN
-644 LKISPSASFKMSEK
+644 ASFKMSEK
-658 NFKDLKEYFHLMSE
+658 NFKDLKEYFNLMSE

-685 DYTLLKEMIQTAHF
+685 DYATLKEMIQKVHF
-699 KKVPTWHYKD
+699 KK
-709 LDHMISE
+709 I
-716 IKGKKGYTLL
+716 
-726 KDLIQTAH
+726 
-734 FKKVS
+734 S

-746 DHMISEI
+746 DYMISEI
-753 KGKLYPNQKVPK
+753 KGKLYPNKKVPK
-765 DEFNALDSEKIVHF
+765 DEFNALDNEKIVHF
-779 KRIKVRADKKEELIQ
+779 KRIKVKADKQEALIK

-799 KEYAPL
+799 KEHAPL

-813 IAQGEIDPYDTEKHK
+813 IAQ
-828 QDKTF
+828 DKTF
-833 KVDEAELLKL
+833 KVGDAELLKL

-848 TPLIKAKNCDWLKH
+848 TPLIKAKDCDWLKH
-862 VVKVESESD
+862 VVKVKSEID
-871 FLEELLKIVETLQ
+871 FLQELQDQETTKTLQ

-896 EHLDNLFIPYFNNA
+896 EHLDNLFIPYINNV
-910 AERKFF
+910 AERRFF

-922 LQKGGTQIICFI
+922 LQKGDTQIICFI
-934 DPKGSKHTDY
+934 DPKGTKISDY
-944 EHKADAYQ
+944 QHKADAYK
-952 LFKDKIFNPK
+952 LFKDKVFHPK
-962 NDPNLKIKVVLKFY
+962 DDPHFKIKVVLKFY
-976 GDKDDVGERYRDD
+976 GDKDRVGEDYRDY
-989 WIKEGELKDFFLK
+989 WIQKGKLNDFFLTLK
-1002 QLA
+1002 D

>member
-7 VTTDNEIFVAQK
+7 LTTDNEIFVAQK
-19 LAEDELNINEIN
+19 LAEEELNTNEIN
-31 KPLEM
+31 DPLEM
-36 LDFKSFDNN
+36 LDFKSFDSN
-45 KDLLDYQQQAL
+45 KELLDYQQQAL

-85 SFAHC
+85 SFANC

-107 ENHCVSFENFI
+107 ENHCVKFENFI

-144 AIRMGLIPKKNIMFF
+144 AIRMGLIPRKNIMFF
-159 SANEH
+159 SANEN

-171 EIEKYNRNKDYFK
+171 EIEKYNRGKDYFK
-184 QIDFKNLKSVTNKDF
+184 QIDFKSLKSVTNKDF
-199 HHAPKNSFI
+199 YHAPKGSFI
-208 EKIALF
+208 EKITLF
-214 YYRADLMSDEES
+214 YYRADLMNDEES

-250 KGNKTESKRQ
+250 KGNKSESKRQ

-332 LKALLLLGMQKRH
+332 LKALLLLGMQKRY

-353 PLMLVFTHSVNVKN
+353 PLMLVFTHSVNVEN

-374 KTLARVIENDDGS
+374 KTLARVIENDDES
-387 DFLKAKD
+387 DFLKAKE

-401 NPEFLFSDDKDKGYK
+401 NPEFLFSDGKDQDYK
-416 VNVFKESLKSMDFK
+416 IEIFKESLKGMDFK

-440 NGHIE
+440 NGYIE

-476 EWICEKLKSVKVVS
+476 EWIREKLKSVKVVS

-574 KKDLKP
+574 KEKLKP

-658 NFKDLKEYFHLMSE
+658 NFKDLKECFHLMSE
-672 KHFILKHEIYDPK
+672 KHFILKHEIYNPK
-685 DYTLLKEMIQTAHF
+685 DYALLKEM
-699 KKVPTWHYKD
+699 
-709 LDHMISE
+709 
-716 IKGKKGYTLL
+716 
-726 KDLIQTAH
+726 IQTAH

-746 DHMISEI
+746 NYMISEI

-765 DEFNALDSEKIVHF
+765 DEFNAIDNEKIVHF
-779 KRIKVRADKKEELIQ
+779 KRVKVKADKKEELVKK
-794 TIQEV
+794 IQEV

-805 DKETLRIK
+805 DKERIK

-828 QDKTF
+828 QDRTF
-833 KVDEAELLKL
+833 KVGDAELLKL

-862 VVKVESESD
+862 VVKVKSESD
-871 FLEELLKIVETLQ
+871 FLEELLKVTETLQ

-896 EHLDNLFIPYFNNA
+896 EHLDNLFIPYIDNGA
-910 AERKFF
+910 TERKFF

-944 EHKADAYQ
+944 EHKADAYK

-962 NDPNLKIKVVLKFY
+962 NNPNLKIKVVLKFY

-989 WIKEGELKDFFLK
+989 WIKEGELKDFFLT
-1002 QLA
+1002 L

>member
-7 VTTDNEIFVAQK
+7 LTTAYNEIFVAQK
-19 LAEDELNINEIN
+19 LAEDELNTNEIN
-31 KPLEM
+31 EPLEM

-45 KDLLDYQQQAL
+45 KELLDYQQQAL
-56 INAFRM
+56 INAFRV

-85 SFAHC
+85 SFANC
-90 DFAKKKLNPLLK
+90 DFDKKKLNPLLK

-184 QIDFKNLKSVTNKDF
+184 QIDFKSLKSVTNKDF
-199 HHAPKNSFI
+199 YRAPKGSFI

-214 YYRADLMSDEES
+214 YYRADLMNDEES
-226 KENLLNYKDYW
+226 KENLLNYKDFW

-250 KGNKTESKRQ
+250 KGNKSESKRQ
-260 AIFSLLSLKG
+260 AIFSLLSQKG

-353 PLMLVFTHSVNVKN
+353 PLMLVFTHSVNVEN

-374 KTLARVIENDDGS
+374 KTLARVIENDDRS

-416 VNVFKESLKSMDFK
+416 VKVFKEGLKSMDFK

-466 FCLIRIGDIT
+466 FCLIKIGDIT

-515 RTFDTG
+515 RAFDTG

-623 EKTPIKHA
+623 EKTPIKHD

-672 KHFILKHEIYDPK
+672 KHFILKHEIYNPK
-685 DYTLLKEMIQTAHF
+685 D
-699 KKVPTWHYKD
+699 
-709 LDHMISE
+709 
-716 IKGKKGYTLL
+716 YTLL

-746 DHMISEI
+746 DYMISEI

-779 KRIKVRADKKEELIQ
+779 KRVKVRADKKEELVKK
-794 TIQEV
+794 IQEV

-805 DKETLRIK
+805 DKIK
-813 IAQGEIDPYDTEKHK
+813 IAQGEIDPYDTDKHK
-828 QDKTF
+828 QDRTF
-833 KVDEAELLKL
+833 KVGDAELLKL

-862 VVKVESESD
+862 VVKVKSESD
-871 FLEELLKIVETLQ
+871 FLEELLKITETLQ

-896 EHLDNLFIPYFNNA
+896 EHLDNLFIPYIDNA
-910 AERKFF
+910 TERRFF

-922 LQKGGTQIICFI
+922 LEKGGTQIICFI
-934 DPKGSKHTDY
+934 DPKGTEHTSSLR
-944 EHKADAYQ
+944 KADLYK
-952 LFKDKIFNPK
+952 LFKDKVFTPKDNPHF
-962 NDPNLKIKVVLKFY
+962 KIKVVLKFY
-976 GDKDDVGERYRDD
+976 GDKDKVGKRYRDL
-989 WIKEGELKDFFLK
+989 WIEKGKLEYFFLTLK
-1002 QLA
+1002 A

>member
-7 VTTDNEIFVAQK
+7 LTTHNEIFVAQK
-19 LAEDELNINEIN
+19 LAEEELNTNEIN
-31 KPLEM
+31 DPLEM
-36 LDFKSFDNN
+36 LDFKSFDSN
-45 KDLLDYQQQAL
+45 KELLDYQQQAL

-76 FYAFYQKHY
+76 FYAFYQEHY

-90 DFAKKKLNPLLK
+90 DFTNKKLNPLLK

-107 ENHCVSFENFI
+107 ENQRVSFENFI

-159 SANEH
+159 SANEN

-171 EIEKYNRNKDYFK
+171 EIEKYNRGKDFSK
-184 QIDFKNLKSVTNKDF
+184 QIDFKNLKSVKNKDF
-199 HHAPKNSFI
+199 YHSPKDFFQ
-208 EKIALF
+208 KIVLF
-214 YYRADLMSDEES
+214 YYRADLMNDEES

-250 KGNKTESKRQ
+250 KGNKSESKRQ
-260 AIFSLLSLKG
+260 AIFSLLSQKG

-332 LKALLLLGMQKRH
+332 LKALLLLGMQKRYK
-345 QTEGYFYD
+345 TEGYFHD

-374 KTLARVIENDDGS
+374 KTLVRVIENDDES
-387 DFLKAKD
+387 DFLKAKE

-401 NPEFLFSDDKDKGYK
+401 DPEFLFSGNKDKDYK
-416 VNVFKESLKSMDFK
+416 VKVFKEGLKSMDFK

-440 NGHIE
+440 SGHIE

-466 FCLIRIGDIT
+466 FCLIKIGDIT
-476 EWICEKLKSVKVVS
+476 EWIREKLKSVKVVS

-515 RTFDTG
+515 RAFDTG

-560 QRQRLAYLDIDEAI
+560 QRQRLAYLEIDEAV
-574 KKDLKP
+574 KKGLKP

-593 NHASLEAILKIQKES
+593 NHASLEAILKFQKES
-608 ENKGENRGSWREIKL
+608 ENGGENRGSWREIKL
-623 EKTPIKHA
+623 EKTRIEHD

-644 LKISPSASFKMSEK
+644 LKIPPSASFKMSEK

-685 DYTLLKEMIQTAHF
+685 DYALLKEM
-699 KKVPTWHYKD
+699 
-709 LDHMISE
+709 
-716 IKGKKGYTLL
+716 
-726 KDLIQTAH
+726 IQTAH

-746 DHMISEI
+746 DYMISEI

-779 KRIKVRADKKEELIQ
+779 KRVKVRADKKEKLIQ

-805 DKETLRIK
+805 DKETLIMK
-813 IAQGEIDPYDTEKHK
+813 IAQGEIDIDNIDKHK
-828 QDKTF
+828 QDRTF

-862 VVKVESESD
+862 VVKVKSESD
-871 FLEELLKIVETLQ
+871 FLEELLKITETLQ

-896 EHLDNLFIPYFNNA
+896 EHLDNLFIPYIDNGA
-910 AERKFF
+910 TERKFF

-922 LQKGGTQIICFI
+922 LEKGGMQIICFI

-962 NDPNLKIKVVLKFY
+962 NDPHFKIKVVLKFY
-976 GDKDDVGERYRDD
+976 GNKDDVGERYRDD

>member
-7 VTTDNEIFVAQK
+7 LTSYNEIFVAQK
-19 LAEDELNINEIN
+19 LAEEELNTNEIN
-31 KPLEM
+31 EPLER
-36 LDFKSFDNN
+36 LDFKSFDSN
-45 KDLLDYQQQAL
+45 KELLDYQQQAL

-62 LVAYFRDFKENKKE
+62 LVAYFRDFKGSKKE

-85 SFAHC
+85 SFANC
-90 DFAKKKLNPLLK
+90 DFTNKKLNHLLK
-102 SHFKV
+102 AYFKV

-144 AIRMGLIPKKNIMFF
+144 AIRMGLVPKKNIMFF
-159 SANEH
+159 SANEN

-171 EIEKYNRNKDYFK
+171 EIEKYNRGKDFSK
-184 QIDFKNLKSVTNKDF
+184 QIDFKNLKSITHKDF
-199 HHAPKNSFI
+199 HRAPKGFF
-208 EKIALF
+208 EKITLF

-250 KGNKTESKRQ
+250 KGNKSESKRQ

-285 ITAVYNLSV
+285 ITSVYNLSV

-306 VLLKKNNLNAFKE
+306 VLLKKNNLNAFKDS
-319 LKDLNDR
+319 KDLNDR

-332 LKALLLLGMQKRH
+332 LKALLLLGMQKRYK
-345 QTEGYFYD
+345 TEGYFYD
-353 PLMLVFTHSVNVKN
+353 PLMLVFTHSVNVEN

-374 KTLARVIENDDGS
+374 KTLARVIENDDGN
-387 DFLKAKD
+387 DFVKAKE

-401 NPEFLFSDDKDKGYK
+401 DPEFLFSANKDKDYK
-416 VNVFKESLKSMDFK
+416 VEVFKEGLKSMDFK

-440 NGHIE
+440 SGHIE

-466 FCLIRIGDIT
+466 FCLIKIGDIT

-593 NHASLEAILKIQKES
+593 NHASLEAILKFQKES

-623 EKTPIKHA
+623 EKTRIEHA

-644 LKISPSASFKMSEK
+644 LKISQSASFKMSGE

-672 KHFILKHEIYDPK
+672 KHFILKHEIYSPK
-685 DYTLLKEMIQTAHF
+685 DYTLLKDM
-699 KKVPTWHYKD
+699 
-709 LDHMISE
+709 
-716 IKGKKGYTLL
+716 
-726 KDLIQTAH
+726 IQTAH

-746 DHMISEI
+746 DYMISEI

-765 DEFNALDSEKIVHF
+765 DEFNALDNEKIVHF
-779 KRIKVRADKKEELIQ
+779 KRVKVRADKKEKLIQ

-805 DKETLRIK
+805 DKETLRTK

-828 QDKTF
+828 QNKTF
-833 KVDEAELLKL
+833 KVDDAELLKL

-862 VVKVESESD
+862 VVKVKSESD
-871 FLEELLKIVETLQ
+871 FLEELLKITETLQ

-896 EHLDNLFIPYFNNA
+896 EHLDNLFIPYIDNA
-910 AERKFF
+910 TERRFF

-922 LQKGGTQIICFI
+922 LEKGGTQIICFI

-962 NDPNLKIKVVLKFY
+962 DDPNFKIKVVLKFY
-976 GDKDDVGERYRDD
+976 GDKDRVGDNYRDY
-989 WIKEGELKDFFLK
+989 WIQKGKLNDFFLTLK
-1002 QLA
+1002 D

>member
-7 VTTDNEIFVAQK
+7 LTSYNEIFVAQK
-19 LAEDELNINEIN
+19 LAEDELNANEIN
-31 KPLEM
+31 EPLER
-36 LDFKSFDNN
+36 LDFKSFDSN
-45 KDLLDYQQQAL
+45 KELLDYQQQAL
-56 INAFRM
+56 TNAFRM

-76 FYAFYQKHY
+76 FYAFYQEHY
-85 SFAHC
+85 SFANC
-90 DFAKKKLNPLLK
+90 DFTNKKLNSLLK

-159 SANEH
+159 SANEN

-171 EIEKYNRNKDYFK
+171 EIEKYNRGKDFSK
-184 QIDFKNLKSVTNKDF
+184 QIDFKNLKKVTHKDF
-199 HHAPKNSFI
+199 HRAPKDFFI

-214 YYRADLMSDEES
+214 YYRADLMNDEES

-250 KGNKTESKRQ
+250 KGNKSESKRQ

-285 ITAVYNLSV
+285 ITSAYNLSV

-306 VLLKKNNLNAFKE
+306 VLLKKNNLNAFKD

-332 LKALLLLGMQKRH
+332 LKALLLLGMQKRYKV
-345 QTEGYFYD
+345 EGYFYD
-353 PLMLVFTHSVNVKN
+353 PLMLVFTHSVNVEN

-374 KTLARVIENDDGS
+374 KTLARVIENDDGN
-387 DFLKAKD
+387 DFLKAKE
-394 DLLEELK
+394 DLLEEIK
-401 NPEFLFSDDKDKGYK
+401 DPKFLFSDGKDKDYK
-416 VNVFKESLKSMDFK
+416 VKIFKEGLKSMDFK

-466 FCLIRIGDIT
+466 FCLIKIGDIT

-498 SYFSQIDK
+498 SYFSQIDR

-515 RTFDTG
+515 RTFETG

-545 KQSFGRGVRIESVKN
+545 KQSFGRGVRIESLKN

-574 KKDLKP
+574 KKSLKP

-586 TLFVIPT
+586 TLLVIPT

-608 ENKGENRGSWREIKL
+608 ENRGESRGSWREITL
-623 EKTPIKHA
+623 EKTPIKHD
-631 LFVPCYRKEQTNA
+631 LFVPCYRKEPTSILELPEN
-644 LKISPSASFKMSEK
+644 ASFKMSEK
-658 NFKDLKEYFHLMSE
+658 NFKDLKEYFNLMSE

-685 DYTLLKEMIQTAHF
+685 DYATLKDMIQQAH
-699 KKVPTWHYKD
+699 V
-709 LDHMISE
+709 
-716 IKGKKGYTLL
+716 
-726 KDLIQTAH
+726 
-734 FKKVS
+734 KKVS

-746 DHMISEI
+746 DYMISEI

-765 DEFNALDSEKIVHF
+765 DEFNALDNEKIVHF
-779 KRIKVRADKKEELIQ
+779 KRIKVKADKQEALIK

-799 KEYAPL
+799 KEHAPL

-813 IAQGEIDPYDTEKHK
+813 IAQGEIDPYDAEKHK

-833 KVDEAELLKL
+833 KVDDAELLKL
-843 KEHYY
+843 KEYYY
-848 TPLIKAKNCDWLKH
+848 TPLIKAKDCDWLKH
-862 VVKVESESD
+862 VVKVKSEID
-871 FLEELLKIVETLQ
+871 FLQELQDQETTKTLQ
-884 ENYDFWAFSKID
+884 ANYDFWAFSKID
-896 EHLDNLFIPYFNNA
+896 EHLDNLFIPYINNV
-910 AERKFF
+910 AERRFF

-922 LQKGGTQIICFI
+922 LQKGDTQIICFI
-934 DPKGSKHTDY
+934 DPKGITYADY
-944 EHKADAYQ
+944 EHKADAYK

-962 NDPNLKIKVVLKFY
+962 DDPPFQNQSGFKILWK
-976 GDKDDVGERYRDD
+976 
-989 WIKEGELKDFFLK
+989 
-1002 QLA
+1002 

>member
-1 MAKKKD
+1 MAKKKQE
-7 VTTDNEIFVAQK
+7 VRNNEIFVAQK
-19 LAEDELNINEIN
+19 LAEEELNANEIN
-31 KPLEM
+31 DPLEM

-45 KDLLDYQQQAL
+45 KELLDYQQQAL

-62 LVAYFRDFKENKKE
+62 LIAYFRDFKENKKE

-85 SFAHC
+85 SFANC
-90 DFAKKKLNPLLK
+90 DFAKNKLNPLLK

-184 QIDFKNLKSVTNKDF
+184 QIDFKNLKSVTHKDF
-199 HHAPKNSFI
+199 HRTPKDFF

-214 YYRADLMSDEES
+214 YYRADLMNDEES

-260 AIFSLLSLKG
+260 AIFSLLSLGG

-332 LKALLLLGMQKRH
+332 LKALLLLGMQKRY

-401 NPEFLFSDDKDKGYK
+401 NPEFLFSDDKDKDYK
-416 VNVFKESLKSMDFK
+416 VKVFKEGLKSMDFK
-430 GLKEEVFYAS
+430 GLKEEVFYAN

-466 FCLIRIGDIT
+466 FCLIKIGDIT

-515 RTFDTG
+515 RTFETG

-574 KKDLKP
+574 KDRLKP

-593 NHASLEAILKIQKES
+593 NHASLEAILKFQKES

-623 EKTPIKHA
+623 EKTRIKHD

-644 LKISPSASFKMSEK
+644 LKIPPSASFKMSAK

-672 KHFILKHEIYDPK
+672 KHFILKHEIYNPK
-685 DYTLLKEMIQTAHF
+685 DYTLLKEMIQEAHF
-699 KKVPTWHYKD
+699 N
-709 LDHMISE
+709 
-716 IKGKKGYTLL
+716 
-726 KDLIQTAH
+726 
-734 FKKVS
+734 KVS

-746 DHMISEI
+746 DYMISEI

-765 DEFNALDSEKIVHF
+765 DEFNALDNEKIVHF
-779 KRIKVRADKKEELIQ
+779 KRVKVKADKKEKLIQ

-805 DKETLRIK
+805 D
-813 IAQGEIDPYDTEKHK
+813 TEKHK
-828 QDKTF
+828 QNKTF
-833 KVDEAELLKL
+833 KVDDAELLKL

-862 VVKVESESD
+862 VVKVKSESD
-871 FLEELLKIVETLQ
+871 FLEELLKITETLQ

-896 EHLDNLFIPYFNNA
+896 EHLDNLFIPYIDNGA
-910 AERKFF
+910 TERKFF

-922 LQKGGTQIICFI
+922 LEKGGTQIICFI

-976 GDKDDVGERYRDD
+976 GNKDDVGERYRDD

>member
-7 VTTDNEIFVAQK
+7 LTADNEIFVAQK
-19 LAEDELNINEIN
+19 LAEEELNTNKIND
-31 KPLEM
+31 PLEM
-36 LDFKSFDNN
+36 LDFKSFDSN
-45 KDLLDYQQQAL
+45 KELLDYQQQAL

-85 SFAHC
+85 SFANC

-107 ENHCVSFENFI
+107 ENHCVKFENFI

-144 AIRMGLIPKKNIMFF
+144 ATRMGLIPKKNIMFF
-159 SANEH
+159 SANEN

-171 EIEKYNRNKDYFK
+171 EIEKYNRNKDYSK
-184 QIDFKNLKSVTNKDF
+184 QIDFKDLKSVTNKDF
-199 HHAPKNSFI
+199 YHSPKGSFI

-214 YYRADLMSDEES
+214 YYRADLMNDEES
-226 KENLLNYKDYW
+226 KENLLNYKDCW

-250 KGNKTESKRQ
+250 KGNKSESKRQ

-332 LKALLLLGMQKRH
+332 LKALLLLGMQKRY

-374 KTLARVIENDDGS
+374 KTLARVIENDDGN

-394 DLLEELK
+394 ELLEELK
-401 NPEFLFSDDKDKGYK
+401 NPEFLFSDGKDQNYK
-416 VNVFKESLKSMDFK
+416 IEVFKESLNDMDFK
-430 GLKEEVFYAS
+430 GLKEAVFYAS

-560 QRQRLAYLDIDEAI
+560 QRQRLAYLDIDGAI
-574 KKDLKP
+574 KDSLKP

-593 NHASLEAILKIQKES
+593 NHASLEAILKFQKES
-608 ENKGENRGSWREIKL
+608 ENGGENRGSWHEIKL

-672 KHFILKHEIYDPK
+672 KHFILKHEIYNPK
-685 DYTLLKEMIQTAHF
+685 DYELLKEMIQ
-699 KKVPTWHYKD
+699 K
-709 LDHMISE
+709 E
-716 IKGKKGYTLL
+716 
-726 KDLIQTAH
+726 H

-746 DHMISEI
+746 DYMISEI

-765 DEFNALDSEKIVHF
+765 DEFNALDNEKIVHF
-779 KRIKVRADKKEELIQ
+779 KRIQVKADKKEELMK

-805 DKETLRIK
+805 DKETLRTK
-813 IAQGEIDPYDTEKHK
+813 IAQGEIDIDNIDKHK

-833 KVDEAELLKL
+833 KVDDAELLKL

-862 VVKVESESD
+862 VVKVKSESD
-871 FLEELLKIVETLQ
+871 FLEELLKITETLQ

-896 EHLDNLFIPYFNNA
+896 EHLDNLFIPYIDNA
-910 AERKFF
+910 TERKFF

-934 DPKGSKHTDY
+934 DPKGTEHTSSLR
-944 EHKADAYQ
+944 KADLYK
-952 LFKDKIFNPK
+952 LFKDKVFSSK
-962 NDPNLKIKVVLKFY
+962 DDPNFKIKVVLKFY
-976 GDKDDVGERYRDD
+976 GNYYRVPDDYRHY
-989 WIKEGELKDFFLK
+989 WIKKGKLEDFFLT
-1002 QLA
+1002 L

>member
-7 VTTDNEIFVAQK
+7 LTTDNEIFVAQK
-19 LAEDELNINEIN
+19 LAEDELNTNEIN
-31 KPLEM
+31 EPLER

-45 KDLLDYQQQAL
+45 KELLDYQQQAL

-62 LVAYFRDFKENKKE
+62 LIAYFRDFKENKKE

-90 DFAKKKLNPLLK
+90 DFAKKKLNHLLK
-102 SHFKV
+102 SYFKV
-107 ENHCVSFENFI
+107 ENGCVKFENFI

-171 EIEKYNRNKDYFK
+171 EIEKYNRGKDFSK
-184 QIDFKNLKSVTNKDF
+184 QMDFKNLKSVKNEDF
-199 HHAPKNSFI
+199 YHAPKI
-208 EKIALF
+208 VEQIALF
-214 YYRADLMSDEES
+214 YYRADLMNDEES

-250 KGNKTESKRQ
+250 KGNKSESKRQ

-332 LKALLLLGMQKRH
+332 LKALLLLAMQKRYK
-345 QTEGYFYD
+345 TEGYFHD

-387 DFLKAKD
+387 DFLKAKE

-401 NPEFLFSDDKDKGYK
+401 NPEFLFSDDKDKDYK
-416 VNVFKESLKSMDFK
+416 VKVFKEGLKSMDFK
-430 GLKEEVFYAS
+430 GLKEAVFYAS

-515 RTFDTG
+515 RTFETG

-574 KKDLKP
+574 KKALKP

-593 NHASLEAILKIQKES
+593 NPASLDAILKFQKES
-608 ENKGENRGSWREIKL
+608 ENRGENRGSWREIKL

-631 LFVPCYRKEQTNA
+631 LFVPCYRKEQTSITELPEN
-644 LKISPSASFKMSEK
+644 ASFKMSAK

-672 KHFILKHEIYDPK
+672 KHFILKHEIYNPK
-685 DYTLLKEMIQTAHF
+685 DYTLLKEMIQT
-699 KKVPTWHYKD
+699 V
-709 LDHMISE
+709 
-716 IKGKKGYTLL
+716 
-726 KDLIQTAH
+726 H

-746 DHMISEI
+746 DYMISEI
-753 KGKLYPNQKVPK
+753 KSKLYPNQKVPK

-779 KRIKVRADKKEELIQ
+779 KRVKVKADKKEELIQ

-805 DKETLRIK
+805 DKETLRTK

-828 QDKTF
+828 QNKTF

-862 VVKVESESD
+862 VVKVESEID
-871 FLEELLKIVETLQ
+871 FLKELQKTETIKTLQ

-896 EHLDNLFIPYFNNA
+896 EHLDHLFIPYFNNA
-910 AERKFF
+910 AERRFF

-934 DPKGSKHTDY
+934 DPKGSKRTDY

-962 NDPNLKIKVVLKFY
+962 DDPHFKIKVVLKFY
-976 GDKDDVGERYRDD
+976 GDKDGVGERYRDD

>member
-7 VTTDNEIFVAQK
+7 LTTHNEIFVAQK
-19 LAEDELNINEIN
+19 LAEDELNTNEIN
-31 KPLEM
+31 EPLER
-36 LDFKSFDNN
+36 LDFKSFDSN
-45 KDLLDYQQQAL
+45 KELLNYQQQAL

-76 FYAFYQKHY
+76 FYAFYQEHY
-85 SFAHC
+85 SFANC
-90 DFAKKKLNPLLK
+90 DFTNKKLNHLLK

-107 ENHCVSFENFI
+107 ENQRVSFENFI

-144 AIRMGLIPKKNIMFF
+144 AMGMGLIPKKNIMFF
-159 SANEH
+159 SANEN

-171 EIEKYNRNKDYFK
+171 EIEKYNRGKDFSK
-184 QIDFKNLKSVTNKDF
+184 QIDFKNLKEVTNKDF
-199 HHAPKNSFI
+199 HRAPKDFF

-214 YYRADLMSDEES
+214 YYRADLMNDEES

-250 KGNKTESKRQ
+250 KGNKSESKRQ

-285 ITAVYNLSV
+285 ITSVYNLSV

-319 LKDLNDR
+319 SKDLNDR

-332 LKALLLLGMQKRH
+332 LKALLLLGMQKRYK
-345 QTEGYFYD
+345 TEGYFHD
-353 PLMLVFTHSVNVKN
+353 PLMLVFTHSVNVEN

-374 KTLARVIENDDGS
+374 KTLARVIENDDES
-387 DFLKAKD
+387 DFLKAKE
-394 DLLEELK
+394 DLLEEIK
-401 NPEFLFSDDKDKGYK
+401 DPEFLFSGNKDKDYK
-416 VNVFKESLKSMDFK
+416 VKVFKEGLKSMDFK
-430 GLKEEVFYAS
+430 GLKEEVFYANS
-440 NGHIE
+440 GHIE

-466 FCLIRIGDIT
+466 FCLIKIGDIT
-476 EWICEKLKSVKVVS
+476 EWIYEKLKSVKVVS

-515 RTFDTG
+515 RTFETG

-560 QRQRLAYLDIDEAI
+560 QRQRLAYLDIDGAI
-574 KKDLKP
+574 KKALKP

-608 ENKGENRGSWREIKL
+608 ENRGENRGSWREIKL

-631 LFVPCYRKEQTNA
+631 LFVPCYRKEPTSVLELPEN
-644 LKISPSASFKMSEK
+644 ASFKMSEK
-658 NFKDLKEYFHLMSE
+658 NFKDLKEYFNLMSE

-685 DYTLLKEMIQTAHF
+685 DYEQLKKMIQ
-699 KKVPTWHYKD
+699 KV
-709 LDHMISE
+709 
-716 IKGKKGYTLL
+716 
-726 KDLIQTAH
+726 H

-746 DHMISEI
+746 DYMISEI

-765 DEFNALDSEKIVHF
+765 DEFNALDNEKIVHF
-779 KRIKVRADKKEELIQ
+779 KRIKVKADKEEALIK

-799 KEYAPL
+799 KEHAPL

-813 IAQGEIDPYDTEKHK
+813 IAQGEIDPYDAEKHK
-828 QDKTF
+828 QNKTF
-833 KVDEAELLKL
+833 EVDDAELLKL

-862 VVKVESESD
+862 VVKVESEID
-871 FLEELLKIVETLQ
+871 FLKELQETETIKTLQ

-896 EHLDNLFIPYFNNA
+896 EHLDNLFIPYTNNVT
-910 AERKFF
+910 ERRFF

-922 LQKGGTQIICFI
+922 LQKGDTQIVCFI
-934 DPKGSKHTDY
+934 DPKGITYADY
-944 EHKADAYQ
+944 EHKADAYK

-962 NDPNLKIKVVLKFY
+962 NDPRFKIKVVLKFY
-976 GDKDDVGERYRDD
+976 GNKDRVADGYRDY
-989 WIKEGELKDFFLK
+989 WIKKGKLNDFFLTLK
-1002 QLA
+1002 D

>member
-1 MAKKKD
+1 MAKKKQE
-7 VTTDNEIFVAQK
+7 VRNNEIFVAQK
-19 LAEDELNINEIN
+19 LAEEELNANEIN
-31 KPLEM
+31 DPLEM
-36 LDFKSFDNN
+36 LDFKSFDSN
-45 KDLLDYQQQAL
+45 KELLDYQQQAL

-62 LVAYFRDFKENKKE
+62 LTAYFRDFKENKKE

-85 SFAHC
+85 SFANC
-90 DFAKKKLNPLLK
+90 DFAKKKLNHLLK

-107 ENHCVSFENFI
+107 ENHCVRFENFI

-137 LVELLSV
+137 LVELLNV
-144 AIRMGLIPKKNIMFF
+144 AMGMGLIPKKNIMFF

-171 EIEKYNRNKDYFK
+171 EIEKYNRNKDYSK
-184 QIDFKNLKSVTNKDF
+184 QIDFKDLKSVKNKDF
-199 HHAPKNSFI
+199 YHSPKDFFQ
-208 EKIALF
+208 KIALF

-226 KENLLNYKDYW
+226 KENLLNYKDCW

-260 AIFSLLSLKG
+260 AIFSLLSQRG

-306 VLLKKNNLNAFKE
+306 VLLKKNNLSAFKE

-332 LKALLLLGMQKRH
+332 LKALLLLGMQKRYKKD
-345 QTEGYFYD
+345 GYFHD
-353 PLMLVFTHSVNVKN
+353 PLMLVFTHSVNVEN

-374 KTLARVIENDDGS
+374 KTLARVIENDDES
-387 DFLKAKD
+387 DFSRAKD

-401 NPEFLFSDDKDKGYK
+401 APEFLFSDGKDKEKEYK
-416 VNVFKESLKSMDFK
+416 IEVFKESLKGMDFK
-430 GLKEEVFYAS
+430 GLKEAVFYAN

-476 EWICEKLKSVKVVS
+476 EWIREKLKSVKVVS

-515 RTFDTG
+515 RAFDTG

-560 QRQRLAYLDIDEAI
+560 QRQRLAYLEIDEAV
-574 KKDLKP
+574 KEDLKP

-586 TLFVIPT
+586 TLFVIAT
-593 NHASLEAILKIQKES
+593 KSESVKAILDLKEES
-608 ENKGENRGSWREIKL
+608 SDPSWCEVEL
-623 EKTPIKHA
+623 EKTLEHA
-631 LFVPCYRKEQTNA
+631 LFVPCYQEKSIKATDLE
-644 LKISPSASFKMSEK
+644 SGSFKMSEK

-672 KHFILKHEIYDPK
+672 KHFVLKHEIYNPK
-685 DYTLLKEMIQTAHF
+685 DYALLKEMIQKECF
-699 KKVPTWHYKD
+699 EIELNWHYKD
-709 LDHMISE
+709 LD
-716 IKGKKGYTLL
+716 
-726 KDLIQTAH
+726 DLISIL
-734 FKKVS
+734 KKR
-739 TWHYKDL
+739 
-746 DHMISEI
+746 
-753 KGKLYPNQKVPK
+753 LYLNQKVPK
-765 DEFNALDSEKIVHF
+765 DEFNALDDEKIVHF
-779 KRIKVRADKKEELIQ
+779 KRIQVKASKKEELMK

-813 IAQGEIDPYDTEKHK
+813 IAQGEIDIDNIDKHK
-828 QDKTF
+828 QDRTF
-833 KVDEAELLKL
+833 KVDDAELLKL

-862 VVKVESESD
+862 VVKVKSESD
-871 FLEELLKIVETLQ
+871 FLEELLKITETLQ

-896 EHLDNLFIPYFNNA
+896 EHLDNLFIPYFNGA
-910 AERKFF
+910 TERKFF

-922 LQKGGTQIICFI
+922 LQKGNTQIICFI
-934 DPKGSKHTDY
+934 DPKGTEHTSSQR
-944 EHKADAYQ
+944 KAYWYKK
-952 LFKDKIFNPK
+952 LFKDKVFNPK

-976 GDKDDVGERYRDD
+976 GDKDKVVEGRDY
-989 WIKEGELKDFFLK
+989 WIEKGKLEYFFLDLKD
-1002 QLA
+1002 